1 MNKKYFSVL
10 LMGAMT
16 VATVGTVTSCKDY
29 DDDISNL
36 QEQIDKLSETIKNIQ
51 TQINNGAILT
61 SVTPTENGMTIT
73 LNQNGQTKNY
83 TISNGKDGQNGKS
96 WKIGDNGNWW
106 YDEGNGYVDSKL
118 PARGEK
124 GDKGDKGDNGK
135 DGIDGTNGTDGKD
148 GKDGVDG
155 TNGENGKYYVPN
167 PETGCFDIYQDGKK
181 LESTNIP
188 YTATAENAITATW
201 EKGVLTLVGVKDAVD
216 GKIVLNLNSVLRAM
230 VFNPSHY
237 VDGVEAIDL
246 ATYTYQPLGVKKV
259 DADGDFATDAPFNAL
274 LADGVTVESPLYF
287 APDMKASYFLN
298 PSNAD
303 VTEEAKDYKFLM
315 SSAKYTDFTR
325 AAATSIFTVKKV
337 ENKDG
342 KLNVTAKYD
351 GEAIKQLEYTWT
363 EDREMTLVALQ
374 YTKDDATVTSD
385 FATLT
390 TSDYSNVHILSAK
403 SAYTDSRAW
412 LFRNA
417 TKTIYKHFDS
427 QNPANNVVQ
436 TSSTEDGVTPV
447 AEVKY
452 DNDKGIDLRS
462 LIRTSWTVK
471 YNPVTVE
478 TTNATEEK
486 VKEAGFKY
494 SFELVGYHTGVNLT
508 SQSAHAAIAADG
520 YTLRPQAVDD
530 NGKQQAYGAAQTRA
544 IIGREP
550 LVRVILND
558 TVHNKIAA
566 VAYMKIKIAENVTTA
581 DPTLITKDFADN
593 TAFTLNCDDANPALN
608 KKVTWYEIE
617 NKILADNEVNMSKVE
632 FEDTYQLDGPATDL
646 TQFDKNTINANA
658 ISPKIGKV
666 IVTTADVNG
675 TMTQVLQWTMSGN
688 EAYTHF
694 NTADATGKK
703 PTSIST
709 YVRYTLKSGKT
720 APNKYIYVKF
730 TWTPSAININPVANF
745 GNQNKIQKAW
755 YAANN
760 LTAGSGYDEIHGNVE
775 QMGKPTSNDEFKF
788 DIKNNLLGNKITVD
802 QMAAPYDKL
811 NSTVAANAQFTFVTD
826 TDNGF
831 YASADGL
838 TLYGDRDETY
848 KIATMTSDGIVTLS
862 KDAKTLEKL
871 NRWSP
876 KNIDKVLTARVAVKS
891 SLCWGAGIKI
901 NNSAFNV
908 KFIRPISVE
917 SATAEFTD
925 AVATTSK
932 VNLTFK
938 NWNGYDFTDPNRAF
952 ASTDYF
958 NYYKVSGIELNIGN
972 ATTDLNGVEKKLS
985 EVTSKIEL
993 TYTAPA
999 LSADGYIVANQY
1011 GKLTYNNNGLT
1022 VGTFHITIPAKIT
1035 YEWGVLNT
1043 EVVVTVK
1050 ESQVARTVR
1059 K

>member
-51 TQINNGAILT
+51 TQIDNGAILT

-106 YDEGNGYVDSKL
+106 YDEGNGYVDSKF
-118 PARGEK
+118 PARGE
-124 GDKGDKGDNGK
+124 NGK
-135 DGIDGTNGTDGKD
+135 DGEN
-148 GKDGVDG
+148 G
-155 TNGENGKYYVPN
+155 TNGENGAAGENGKNGKYYVPN
-167 PETGCFDIYQDGKK
+167 PETGCFDIYQDGTKV
-181 LESTNIP
+181 ESTNIP

-259 DADGDFATDAPFNAL
+259 DADGEFATDAPFPAL

-351 GEAIKQLEYTWT
+351 GEAIKQLEQTRT

-403 SAYTDSRAW
+403 SAFTDWQAW
-412 LFRNA
+412 LF
-417 TKTIYKHFDS
+417 TD
-427 QNPANNVVQ
+427 ANTAI
-436 TSSTEDGVTPV
+436 TSDKSTRDYVTPV

-494 SFELVGYHTGVNLT
+494 SFELVGYHAGANLT

-581 DPTLITKDFADN
+581 DPTQITKDFADN

-617 NKILADNEVNMSKVE
+617 NKILADNEVNMSKIE
-632 FEDTYQLDGPATDL
+632 FEDTYQLDGSATDL

-709 YVRYTLKSGKT
+709 YVRYTLKPGKT

-745 GNQNKIQKAW
+745 GNVNKIQQSW
-755 YAANN
+755 YGANN
-760 LTAGSGYDEIHGNVE
+760 LTAGTGYDEIHGNVE

-788 DIKNNLLGNKITVD
+788 DIKNTLLGNKITVD
-802 QMAAPYDKL
+802 KMAAPYDKL
-811 NSTVAANAQFTFVTD
+811 NNTVAANAQFTFVTD
-826 TDNGF
+826 TNNGF

-838 TLYGDRDETY
+838 TLYGDRDESY
-848 KIATMTSDGIVTLS
+848 VIATMTSDGIVTLS
-862 KDAKTLEKL
+862 KDATTLEKL

-891 SLCWGAGIKI
+891 NLCWGAGIKI
-901 NNSAFNV
+901 NNSEFNV
-908 KFIRPISVE
+908 KFIRPISVDG
-917 SATAEFTD
+917 ATAEFTD
-925 AVATTSK
+925 AVATTADVK
-932 VNLTFK
+932 LTFK
-938 NWNGYDFTDPNRAF
+938 NWNGFDFTDPNRAF

-958 NYYKVSGIELNIGN
+958 AYYKVSKIELNTDN
-972 ATTDLNGVEKKLS
+972 ATTDLNGNPKDKLKD
-985 EVTSKIEL
+985 VTSLIEL
-993 TYTAPA
+993 KYIAPTENP
-999 LSADGYIVANQY
+999 IQANKY
-1011 GKLTYNNNGLT
+1011 GTLTYNNNGLT

>member
-36 QEQIDKLSETIKNIQ
+36 QEQIDKLSQTIKNIQ
-51 TQINNGAILT
+51 TQIDNGAILT

-73 LNQNGQTKNY
+73 LNQNGQSKSY

-106 YDEGNGYVDSKL
+106 YDEGNGYVDSKF
-118 PARGEK
+118 PARGE
-124 GDKGDKGDNGK
+124 NGK
-135 DGIDGTNGTDGKD
+135 DGEN
-148 GKDGVDG
+148 G
-155 TNGENGKYYVPN
+155 TNGENGAAGENGKNGKYYVPN

-181 LESTNIP
+181 LESTNIA

-201 EKGVLTLVGVKDAVD
+201 EKGVLTLVGVKDATD

-246 ATYTYQPLGVKKV
+246 ATYLYQPLGVKKV
-259 DADGDFATDAPFNAL
+259 NADDDFLADAPFNAL

-303 VTEEAKDYKFLM
+303 VTEDANDYKFLM
-315 SSAKYTDFTR
+315 SSATYTDFTR
-325 AAATSIFTVKKV
+325 AAATPIFTVKKV

-342 KLNVTAKYD
+342 KLNVSAKYD
-351 GEAIKQLEYTWT
+351 GEAIKQLERTWT
-363 EDREMTLVALQ
+363 TDREMTLVALQ

-417 TKTIYKHFDS
+417 TRTIYSD
-427 QNPANNVVQ
+427 PATKAVQ

-462 LIRTSWTVK
+462 LIRTSWNVN
-471 YNPVTVE
+471 YSPVTVE

-494 SFELVGYHTGVNLT
+494 SFELVGYHTGDNLT

-581 DPTLITKDFADN
+581 DPTAITKDFADN

-617 NKILADNEVNMSKVE
+617 NKILADAQVNMSKVE
-632 FEDTYQLDGPATDL
+632 FEDTYELDGPANDL
-646 TQFDKNTINANA
+646 TQFDKNTLGANA

-688 EAYTHF
+688 EAYSRYT
-694 NTADATGKK
+694 TADAAGNK

-745 GNQNKIQKAW
+745 GNVNKIKQSW
-755 YAANN
+755 YATNS
-760 LTAGSGYDEIHGNVE
+760 LTAGTGYDEIHGNVE
-775 QMGKPTSNDEFKF
+775 QMGKATSDDEFKF
-788 DIKNNLLGNKITVD
+788 DIKNSLVGNKITVD
-802 QMAAPYDKL
+802 DMAAPYDKL
-811 NSTVAANAQFTFVTD
+811 NSTVAANAQFTFVD
-826 TDNGF
+826 GNGF

-838 TLYGDRDETY
+838 TLYGDRAKTF
-848 KIATMTSDGIVTLS
+848 KIATLTADGVVEMS
-862 KDAKTLEKL
+862 KDAKALELL
-871 NRWSP
+871 NAYSP
-876 KNIDKVLTARVAVKS
+876 KEIANVLTARVAVKS

-901 NNSAFNV
+901 NNSEFNV

-938 NWNGYDFTDPNRAF
+938 NWNGFNFTDPNRAF

-958 NYYKVSGIELNIGN
+958 AYYKVSKIELDTDN
-972 ATTDLNGVEKKLS
+972 AKTDLNGNSNDLLKN
-985 EVTSKIEL
+985 VTSLIEL
-993 TYTAPA
+993 KYIAPTENP
-999 LSADGYIVANQY
+999 IQANKY
-1011 GKLTYNNNGLT
+1011 GTLTYNNNGLT

>member
-36 QEQIDKLSETIKNIQ
+36 QEQIDKLSQTIKNIQ
-51 TQINNGAILT
+51 TQIDNGAILT

-73 LNQNGQTKNY
+73 LNQNGQSKSY

-118 PARGEK
+118 PARGE
-124 GDKGDKGDNGK
+124 NGK
-135 DGIDGTNGTDGKD
+135 DGKD

-155 TNGENGKYYVPN
+155 AAGENGKNGKYYVPN

-188 YTATAENAITATW
+188 YTATAANAITATW
-201 EKGVLTLVGVKDAVD
+201 EKGVLTLVGVKDATD

-246 ATYTYQPLGVKKV
+246 ATYKYQPLGVKKV
-259 DADGDFATDAPFNAL
+259 NADDDFLADAPFPAL

-303 VTEEAKDYKFLM
+303 VTEDANDYKFLM

-325 AAATSIFTVKKV
+325 AAATSIFTMKKV

-351 GEAIKQLEYTWT
+351 GEAIKQLAYEGWGGVNQGET
-363 EDREMTLVALQ
+363 REMTLVALQ
-374 YTKDDATVTSD
+374 YTKDDAVVTSD

-417 TKTIYKHFDS
+417 TKTIYSHFDS

-462 LIRTSWTVK
+462 LIRTSWNVN
-471 YNPVTVE
+471 YSPVTVE

-494 SFELVGYHTGVNLT
+494 SFELVGYHTGANLT

-566 VAYMKIKIAENVTTA
+566 VAYMKIKIAENVTTV
-581 DPTLITKDFADN
+581 DPTAITKDFADN

-646 TQFDKNTINANA
+646 TQFDKNTLGANA

-688 EAYTHF
+688 EAYSRYT
-694 NTADATGKK
+694 TADAAGNK

-745 GNQNKIQKAW
+745 GDQNKIKMSW
-755 YAANN
+755 YAKNN
-760 LTAGSGYDEIHGNVE
+760 LTAGTGYDEIHGNVE
-775 QMGKPTSNDEFKF
+775 QMGKTTSNDEFKF
-788 DIKNNLLGNKITVD
+788 DIKNSLVGNKITVD
-802 QMAAPYDKL
+802 DMAAPYDKL
-811 NSTVAANAQFTFVTD
+811 NSTVAANAQFTFVTG
-826 TDNGF
+826 NGF

-838 TLYGDRDETY
+838 TLYGNQAKTFV
-848 KIATMTSDGIVTLS
+848 IATMTADGIVELA
-862 KDAKTLEKL
+862 KDAETLVLL
-871 NRWSP
+871 NANSP
-876 KNIDKVLTARVAVKS
+876 KELANVLTARVAVKS

-901 NNSAFNV
+901 NNSEFDV

-925 AVATTSK
+925 AVATTADVK
-932 VNLTFK
+932 LTFK
-938 NWNGYDFTDPNRAF
+938 NWNGFNFTDPNRAF

-958 NYYKVSGIELNIGN
+958 DYYKVSKIELDTDK
-972 ATTDLNGVEKKLS
+972 ATTDLNGGKQELKK
-985 EVTSKIEL
+985 VTSLIEL
-993 TYTAPA
+993 KYTAPTENP
-999 LSADGYIVANQY
+999 IQANKY
-1011 GKLTYNNNGLT
+1011 GTLTYNNNGLT

-1035 YEWGVLNT
+1035 YEWGVLKAD
-1043 EVVVTVK
+1043 VVVTVK

>member
-73 LNQNGQTKNY
+73 LNQNGQPKTY

-155 TNGENGKYYVPN
+155 TNGKNGKYYVPN
-167 PETGCFDIYQDGKK
+167 PETGCFDIYQDGTKV
-181 LESTNIP
+181 ESTNIP

-246 ATYTYQPLGVKKV
+246 ATYKYQPLGVKKFN
-259 DADGDFATDAPFNAL
+259 ADDDFLADAPFYAL

-342 KLNVTAKYD
+342 KLNVSAKYD
-351 GEAIKQLEYTWT
+351 GEAIKQLERTWT
-363 EDREMTLVALQ
+363 KDREMTLVALQ

-417 TKTIYKHFDS
+417 TSTIYSD
-427 QNPANNVVQ
+427 PATKAVQ
-436 TSSTEDGVTPV
+436 TSSTEGSVTPV

-462 LIRTSWTVK
+462 LIRTSWFVK
-471 YNPVTVE
+471 GHGYTTVE
-478 TTNATEEK
+478 TENATEEK

-581 DPTLITKDFADN
+581 DPTQITKDFADN

-617 NKILADNEVNMSKVE
+617 NKILADNEVNMSKLE
-632 FEDTYQLDGPATDL
+632 FEDTYELDGPATDL

-730 TWTPSAININPVANF
+730 TWTPSSINITPVANF
-745 GNQNKIQKAW
+745 GDQNKIKMSW
-755 YAANN
+755 YAKNN
-760 LTAGSGYDEIHGNVE
+760 LTAGTGYDEIHGNVE

-788 DIKNNLLGNKITVD
+788 DIKNSLVGNKITVD
-802 QMAAPYDKL
+802 DMAAPYDKL
-811 NSTVAANAQFTFVTD
+811 NSTVAANAQFTFVTG
-826 TDNGF
+826 NGF

-838 TLYGDRDETY
+838 TLYGNQAKTFV
-848 KIATMTSDGIVTLS
+848 IATMTADGIVELA
-862 KDAKTLEKL
+862 KDAETLVLL
-871 NRWSP
+871 NANSP
-876 KNIDKVLTARVAVKS
+876 KELANVLTARVAVKS

-901 NNSAFNV
+901 NNSEFDV

-925 AVATTSK
+925 AVATTADVK
-932 VNLTFK
+932 LTFK
-938 NWNGYDFTDPNRAF
+938 NWNGFDFTDPNRAF

-958 NYYKVSGIELNIGN
+958 DYYKVSKIELDTDK
-972 ATTDLNGVEKKLS
+972 ATTDLNGGKQELKK
-985 EVTSKIEL
+985 VTSLIEL
-993 TYTAPA
+993 KYTAPTENP
-999 LSADGYIVANQY
+999 IQANKY
-1011 GKLTYNNNGLT
+1011 GTLTYNNNGLT

>member
-51 TQINNGAILT
+51 TQIDNGAILT

-73 LNQNGQTKNY
+73 LNQNGQPKTY

-106 YDEGNGYVDSKL
+106 YDEGNGYVDSKF
-118 PARGEK
+118 PARGE
-124 GDKGDKGDNGK
+124 NGK
-135 DGIDGTNGTDGKD
+135 DGEN
-148 GKDGVDG
+148 G
-155 TNGENGKYYVPN
+155 TNGENGAAGENGKNGKYYVPN

-181 LESTNIP
+181 LESTNIA
-188 YTATAENAITATW
+188 YTATAANAITATW
-201 EKGVLTLVGVKDAVD
+201 EKGVLTLVGVKDATD

-246 ATYTYQPLGVKKV
+246 ATYEYQPLGVKKV
-259 DADGDFATDAPFNAL
+259 DADGEFATDAPFDAL
-274 LADGVTVESPLYF
+274 LADGVTVEPKMYF

-303 VTEEAKDYKFLM
+303 VTEDAKDYKFLM
-315 SSAKYTDFTR
+315 SSATYTDFTR
-325 AAATSIFTVKKV
+325 AAANNIFTMKKV

-351 GEAIKQLEYTWT
+351 GEAIKQLKRTMT
-363 EDREMTLVALQ
+363 RDREMTLVALQ

-385 FATLT
+385 FATLS
-390 TSDYSNVHILSAK
+390 TSDYADVHILSAK
-403 SAYTDSRAW
+403 SAHTDWQAW
-412 LFRNA
+412 LYTNA
-417 TKTIYKHFDS
+417 GWAI
-427 QNPANNVVQ
+427 
-436 TSSTEDGVTPV
+436 TSDKSTWDNVTPV

-462 LIRTSWTVK
+462 LIRTSWWT
-471 YNPVTVE
+471 NSTGFTTVE

-486 VKEAGFKY
+486 VKEVGFKY
-494 SFELVGYHTGVNLT
+494 SFELVGYHTGANAT

-530 NGKQQAYGAAQTRA
+530 NGKQQAYGVGAQTRA

-581 DPTLITKDFADN
+581 DPTAITVPFSDN
-593 TAFTLNCDDANPALN
+593 TAFTLNCDDTNPALN

-617 NKILADNEVNMSKVE
+617 NKILAEPQVNMSKTE
-632 FEDTYQLDGPATDL
+632 FESKYELDGPANDL
-646 TQFDKNTINANA
+646 TQFDKNTLGANVV
-658 ISPKIGKV
+658 SPKICKV
-666 IVTTADVNG
+666 AVTTADVNG
-675 TMTQVLQWTMSGN
+675 TMTQVLKCTMTGN
-688 EAYTHF
+688 EAYTYF

-703 PTSIST
+703 PTSYT
-709 YVRYTLKSGKT
+709 TWVRYTLKSGET
-720 APNKYIYVKF
+720 APNKYIYVQF
-730 TWTPSAININPVANF
+730 TWTPSSINITPVANF
-745 GNQNKIQKAW
+745 GDQNKIQQAW
-755 YAANN
+755 YAENN
-760 LTAGSGYDEIHGNVE
+760 LTAGSGYKEIHGNVE
-775 QMGKPTSNDEFKF
+775 QMGKSTSNDEFKF
-788 DIKNNLLGNKITVD
+788 DIKNTLLGNKITVD
-802 QMAAPYDKL
+802 KMAAPYDVL
-811 NSTVAANAQFTFVTD
+811 NNTVAANAQFTFVD
-826 TDNGF
+826 GNGF

-838 TLYGDRDETY
+838 TLYGNQAKTFV
-848 KIATMTSDGIVTLS
+848 IATMTADGIVELA
-862 KDAKTLEKL
+862 KDAKTLELL
-871 NRWSP
+871 NAYSP
-876 KNIDKVLTARVAVKS
+876 KEIANVLTARVAVKS
-891 SLCWGAGIKI
+891 SLCWGAGIEIK
-901 NNSAFNV
+901 NSAFNV

-938 NWNGYDFTDPNRAF
+938 NWNGYNFTDPNRAF

-958 NYYKVSGIELNIGN
+958 AYYKVS
-972 ATTDLNGVEKKLS
+972 
-985 EVTSKIEL
+985 KIEL
-993 TYTAPA
+993 DTDNAKTDMNGNPNDLLKNVTSQIELKYIAPTENP
-999 LSADGYIVANQY
+999 IQANKY
-1011 GKLTYNNNGLT
+1011 GTLTYNNNGT
-1022 VGTFHITIPAKIT
+1022 TIGNFHITIPAKIT

-1043 EVVVTVK
+1043 KVVVTVK

>member
-29 DDDISNL
+29 DDDISSL
-36 QEQIDKLSETIKNIQ
+36 QEQIDKLSQTIKNIQ
-51 TQINNGAILT
+51 TQIDNGAILT

-73 LNQNGQTKNY
+73 LNQNGQPKTY

-106 YDEGNGYVDSKL
+106 YDEGNGYVDSKF
-118 PARGEK
+118 PARGE
-124 GDKGDKGDNGK
+124 NGK
-135 DGIDGTNGTDGKD
+135 DGEN
-148 GKDGVDG
+148 G
-155 TNGENGKYYVPN
+155 TNGENGAAGENGKNGKYYVPN

-181 LESTNIP
+181 LESTNIA
-188 YTATAENAITATW
+188 YTATAANAITATW
-201 EKGVLTLVGVKDAVD
+201 EKGVLTLVGVKDATD

-246 ATYTYQPLGVKKV
+246 ATYEYQPLGVKKV
-259 DADGDFATDAPFNAL
+259 DADGDFATDAPFDAL
-274 LADGVTVESPLYF
+274 LADGVTVEPRMYF

-303 VTEEAKDYKFLM
+303 VTEDAKDYKFLM
-315 SSAKYTDFTR
+315 SSATYTDFTR
-325 AAATSIFTVKKV
+325 AAANNIFTMKKV

-351 GEAIKQLEYTWT
+351 GEAIKQLKRTMT
-363 EDREMTLVALQ
+363 RDREMTLVALQ
-374 YTKDDATVTSD
+374 YSKDDATVTSD
-385 FATLT
+385 FATLS
-390 TSDYSNVHILSAK
+390 TSDYADVHILSAK
-403 SAYTDSRAW
+403 SAHTDWQAW
-412 LFRNA
+412 LYTNA
-417 TKTIYKHFDS
+417 GWAI
-427 QNPANNVVQ
+427 
-436 TSSTEDGVTPV
+436 TSDKSTWDNVTPV

-462 LIRTSWTVK
+462 LIRTSWWTNSTG
-471 YNPVTVE
+471 YTTVE

-494 SFELVGYHTGVNLT
+494 SFELVGYHTGANAT

-530 NGKQQAYGAAQTRA
+530 NGKQQAYGVGDQTRA

-581 DPTLITKDFADN
+581 DPTAITVPFSDN
-593 TAFTLNCDDANPALN
+593 TAFTLNCDDTNPALN

-617 NKILADNEVNMSKVE
+617 NKILAEPQVNMSKTE
-632 FEDTYQLDGPATDL
+632 FESKYELDGPANDL
-646 TQFDKNTINANA
+646 TQFDKNTLGANVV
-658 ISPKIGKV
+658 SPKICKV
-666 IVTTADVNG
+666 AVTTADVNG
-675 TMTQVLQWTMSGN
+675 TMTQVLKCTMTGN
-688 EAYTHF
+688 EAYTYF

-703 PTSIST
+703 PTSYT
-709 YVRYTLKSGKT
+709 TWVRYTLKSGET
-720 APNKYIYVKF
+720 APNKYIYVQF
-730 TWTPSAININPVANF
+730 TWTPSSINITPVANF
-745 GNQNKIQKAW
+745 GDQNKIQQAW
-755 YAANN
+755 YAENN
-760 LTAGSGYDEIHGNVE
+760 LTAGSGYKEIHGNVE
-775 QMGKPTSNDEFKF
+775 QMGKSTSNDEFKF
-788 DIKNNLLGNKITVD
+788 DIKNTLLGNKITVD
-802 QMAAPYDKL
+802 KMAAPYDVL
-811 NSTVAANAQFTFVTD
+811 NNTVAANAQFTFVD
-826 TDNGF
+826 GNGF

-838 TLYGDRDETY
+838 TLYGNQAKTFV
-848 KIATMTSDGIVTLS
+848 IATMTADGIVELA
-862 KDAKTLEKL
+862 KDAKTLELL
-871 NRWSP
+871 NAYSP
-876 KNIDKVLTARVAVKS
+876 KEIANVLTARVAVKS
-891 SLCWGAGIKI
+891 SLCWGAGIEIK
-901 NNSAFNV
+901 NSAFNV

-938 NWNGYDFTDPNRAF
+938 NWNGYNFTDPNRAF

-958 NYYKVSGIELNIGN
+958 AYYKVS
-972 ATTDLNGVEKKLS
+972 
-985 EVTSKIEL
+985 KIEL
-993 TYTAPA
+993 DTDNAKTDMNGNPNDLLKNVTSQIELKYIAPTENP
-999 LSADGYIVANQY
+999 IQANKY
-1011 GKLTYNNNGLT
+1011 GTLTYNNNGT
-1022 VGTFHITIPAKIT
+1022 TIGNFHITIPAKIT

-1043 EVVVTVK
+1043 KVVVTVK

>member
-36 QEQIDKLSETIKNIQ
+36 QERIDKLSEAIKNIQ
-51 TQINNGAILT
+51 TQIDNGAILT

-73 LNQNGQTKNY
+73 LNQNGQPKTY

-106 YDEGNGYVDSKL
+106 YDEGNGYVDSKF
-118 PARGEK
+118 PARGE
-124 GDKGDKGDNGK
+124 NGK
-135 DGIDGTNGTDGKD
+135 NGEN
-148 GKDGVDG
+148 G
-155 TNGENGKYYVPN
+155 TNGENGKNGQYYVPN

-181 LESTNIP
+181 VESTNIA
-188 YTATAENAITATW
+188 YTATAANAITATW
-201 EKGVLTLVGVKDAVD
+201 EKGVLTLVGVKDATD

-246 ATYTYQPLGVKKV
+246 ATYEYQPLGVKKV
-259 DADGDFATDAPFNAL
+259 DADGEFATDAPFDAL
-274 LADGVTVESPLYF
+274 LADGVTVEPRMYF

-303 VTEEAKDYKFLM
+303 VTEDAKDYKFLM
-315 SSAKYTDFTR
+315 SSATYTDFTR
-325 AAATSIFTVKKV
+325 AAANNIFTMKKV

-351 GEAIKQLEYTWT
+351 GEAIKQLKRTMT
-363 EDREMTLVALQ
+363 RDREMTLVALQ
-374 YTKDDATVTSD
+374 YSKDDAVVTSD
-385 FATLT
+385 FATLS
-390 TSDYSNVHILSAK
+390 TSDYDDVHILSAK
-403 SAYTDSRAW
+403 SAHTDWQAW
-412 LFRNA
+412 LYTTA
-417 TKTIYKHFDS
+417 SWAISMDK
-427 QNPANNVVQ
+427 
-436 TSSTEDGVTPV
+436 STRDNVTPV

-462 LIRTSWTVK
+462 LIRTSWFVNGHGYT
-471 YNPVTVE
+471 TVE
-478 TTNATEEK
+478 TENATEEK

-494 SFELVGYHTGVNLT
+494 SFELVGYHTGANAT

-530 NGKQQAYGAAQTRA
+530 NGKQQAYGAGAQTRA

-581 DPTLITKDFADN
+581 DPTAITVPFSDN

-617 NKILADNEVNMSKVE
+617 NKILADKEVNMSKTE
-632 FEDTYQLDGPATDL
+632 FEDTYELDGPANDL
-646 TQFDKNTINANA
+646 TQFDKNTLGANVV
-658 ISPKIGKV
+658 SPKIGKV
-666 IVTTADVNG
+666 AVTTADVNG
-675 TMTQVLQWTMSGN
+675 TMTQVLKWTMTGN
-688 EAYTHF
+688 EAYTYF

-703 PTSIST
+703 PTSYT
-709 YVRYTLKSGKT
+709 TWVRYTLKSGKT
-720 APNKYIYVKF
+720 APNKYIYVQF
-730 TWTPSAININPVANF
+730 TWTPSSINITPVANF
-745 GNQNKIQKAW
+745 GDQNKIQQAW
-755 YAANN
+755 YAENN
-760 LTAGSGYDEIHGNVE
+760 LTAGSGYKEIHGNVE
-775 QMGKPTSNDEFKF
+775 QMGKATSNDEFKF
-788 DIKNNLLGNKITVD
+788 DIKNTLLGNKITVD
-802 QMAAPYDKL
+802 KMAAPYDVL
-811 NSTVAANAQFTFVTD
+811 NNTVAANAQFTFVD
-826 TDNGF
+826 GNGF

-838 TLYGDRDETY
+838 TLYGNQAKTFV
-848 KIATMTSDGIVTLS
+848 IATMTADGIVELA
-862 KDAKTLEKL
+862 KDAKTLELL
-871 NRWSP
+871 NAYSP
-876 KNIDKVLTARVAVKS
+876 KEIANVLTARVAVKS
-891 SLCWGAGIKI
+891 SLCWGAGIEIK
-901 NNSAFNV
+901 NSAFNV

-938 NWNGYDFTDPNRAF
+938 NWNGYNFTDPNRAF

-958 NYYKVSGIELNIGN
+958 AYYKVS
-972 ATTDLNGVEKKLS
+972 
-985 EVTSKIEL
+985 KIEL
-993 TYTAPA
+993 DTDNAKTDMNGNPNDLLKNVTSQIELKYIAPTENP
-999 LSADGYIVANQY
+999 IQANKY
-1011 GKLTYNNNGLT
+1011 GTLTYNNNGT
-1022 VGTFHITIPAKIT
+1022 TIGNFHITIPAKIT

-1043 EVVVTVK
+1043 KVVVTVK

>member
-51 TQINNGAILT
+51 TQIDNGAILT

-106 YDEGNGYVDSKL
+106 YDEGNGYVDSKF
-118 PARGEK
+118 PARGE
-124 GDKGDKGDNGK
+124 NGK
-135 DGIDGTNGTDGKD
+135 DGEN
-148 GKDGVDG
+148 G
-155 TNGENGKYYVPN
+155 TNGENGNNGENGKNGKYYVPN
-167 PETGCFDIYQDGKK
+167 PETGCFDIYQDGTKV
-181 LESTNIP
+181 ESTNIA

-259 DADGDFATDAPFNAL
+259 DADGEFATDAPFPAL

-351 GEAIKQLEYTWT
+351 GEAIKQLEQTRT

-403 SAYTDSRAW
+403 SAFTDWQAW
-412 LFRNA
+412 LF
-417 TKTIYKHFDS
+417 TD
-427 QNPANNVVQ
+427 ANTAI
-436 TSSTEDGVTPV
+436 TSDKSTRDYVTPV

-494 SFELVGYHTGVNLT
+494 SFELVGYHAGANLT

-581 DPTLITKDFADN
+581 DPTQITKDFADN

-632 FEDTYQLDGPATDL
+632 FEDTYQLDGPANDL

-745 GNQNKIQKAW
+745 GNVNKIQQSW
-755 YAANN
+755 YGANN
-760 LTAGSGYDEIHGNVE
+760 LTAGTGYDEIHGNVE

-788 DIKNNLLGNKITVD
+788 DIKNTLLGNKITVD
-802 QMAAPYDKL
+802 KMAAPYDKL
-811 NSTVAANAQFTFVTD
+811 NNTVAANAQFTFVTD
-826 TDNGF
+826 TNNGF

-838 TLYGDRDETY
+838 TLYGDRDESY
-848 KIATMTSDGIVTLS
+848 VIATMTTDGIVTLS
-862 KDAKTLEKL
+862 KDAETLAKL
-871 NRWSP
+871 NKWSP

-891 SLCWGAGIKI
+891 NLCWGAGIKI
-901 NNSAFNV
+901 NNSEFDV

-925 AVATTSK
+925 AVATTADVK
-932 VNLTFK
+932 LTFK
-938 NWNGYDFTDPNRAF
+938 NWNGFDFTDPNRAF
-952 ASTDYF
+952 PSTDYF
-958 NYYKVSGIELNIGN
+958 AYYKVSKIELNTTD
-972 ATTDLNGVEKKLS
+972 ATTDLNGNPKDKLKD
-985 EVTSKIEL
+985 VTSLIEL
-993 TYTAPA
+993 KYIAPTENP
-999 LSADGYIVANQY
+999 IQANKY
-1011 GKLTYNNNGLT
+1011 GTLTYNNNGLT

-1035 YEWGVLNT
+1035 YEWGVLDAK
-1043 EVVVTVK
+1043 VVVTVK

>member
-51 TQINNGAILT
+51 TQIDNGAILT

-118 PARGEK
+118 PARGE
-124 GDKGDKGDNGK
+124 NGK
-135 DGIDGTNGTDGKD
+135 DGEN
-148 GKDGVDG
+148 G
-155 TNGENGKYYVPN
+155 TNGENGAAGENGKNGKYYVPN

-188 YTATAENAITATW
+188 YTATAANAITATW

-259 DADGDFATDAPFNAL
+259 DADGDFLADAPFNAL

-303 VTEEAKDYKFLM
+303 VTEDANDYKFLL
-315 SSAKYTDFTR
+315 SSATYKDTR
-325 AAATSIFTVKKV
+325 AAANIFAVKKV

-342 KLNVTAKYD
+342 KLNVSAKYD
-351 GEAIKQLEYTWT
+351 GEAIKQLTST
-363 EDREMTLVALQ
+363 NRDMALVALQ

-412 LFRNA
+412 LFTSATRTIYSDPA
-417 TKTIYKHFDS
+417 TK
-427 QNPANNVVQ
+427 AVQ

-462 LIRTSWTVK
+462 LIRTSWNVN
-471 YNPVTVE
+471 YSPVTVE

-581 DPTLITKDFADN
+581 DPTQITKDFADN

-617 NKILADNEVNMSKVE
+617 NKILADNEVNMSKIE
-632 FEDTYQLDGPATDL
+632 FEDTYELDGPATDL

-709 YVRYTLKSGKT
+709 YVRYTLKPGKT

-745 GNQNKIQKAW
+745 GNVNKIQQSW

-760 LTAGSGYDEIHGNVE
+760 LTAGTGYDEIHGNVE

-788 DIKNNLLGNKITVD
+788 DIKNSLVGNKITVD
-802 QMAAPYDKL
+802 KMAAPYDKL
-811 NSTVAANAQFTFVTD
+811 NSTVAANAKFTFVD
-826 TDNGF
+826 GHDF

-838 TLYGDRDETY
+838 TLYGDKAKTF
-848 KIATMTSDGIVTLS
+848 KIATLTADGVVEMS
-862 KDAKTLEKL
+862 KDAKALVLL
-871 NRWSP
+871 NAYSP
-876 KNIDKVLTARVAVKS
+876 KELANVLTARVAVKS

-901 NNSAFNV
+901 NNNEFDV

-938 NWNGYDFTDPNRAF
+938 NWNGFDFTDPNRAF
-952 ASTDYF
+952 PSTDYF
-958 NYYKVSGIELNIGN
+958 AYYKVSKIELDTDK
-972 ATTDLNGVEKKLS
+972 ATTDLNGNSNDLLKK
-985 EVTSKIEL
+985 VTSLIEL
-993 TYTAPA
+993 KYTAPTENP
-999 LSADGYIVANQY
+999 IQANKY
-1011 GKLTYNNNGLT
+1011 GTLTYNNNGLT

>member
-36 QEQIDKLSETIKNIQ
+36 QEQIDKLSQTIKNIQ
-51 TQINNGAILT
+51 TQIDNGAILT

-73 LNQNGQTKNY
+73 LNQNGQSKSY

-106 YDEGNGYVDSKL
+106 YDEGNGYVDSKF
-118 PARGEK
+118 PARGE
-124 GDKGDKGDNGK
+124 NGK
-135 DGIDGTNGTDGKD
+135 DGEN
-148 GKDGVDG
+148 G
-155 TNGENGKYYVPN
+155 TNGENGAAGENGKNGKYYVPN
-167 PETGCFDIYQDGKK
+167 PETGCFDIYQDDKK
-181 LESTNIP
+181 VESTNIP
-188 YTATAENAITATW
+188 YTATAANAITATW
-201 EKGVLTLVGVKDAVD
+201 EKGVLTLVGVKDATD

-246 ATYTYQPLGVKKV
+246 ATYLYQPLGVKKV
-259 DADGDFATDAPFNAL
+259 NADDDFLADAPFNAL

-303 VTEEAKDYKFLM
+303 VTEDANDYKFLM
-315 SSAKYTDFTR
+315 SSATYTDFTR
-325 AAATSIFTVKKV
+325 AAATPIFTVKKV

-342 KLNVTAKYD
+342 KLNVSAKYD
-351 GEAIKQLEYTWT
+351 GEAIKQLAYEGWGGVNQGET
-363 EDREMTLVALQ
+363 REMTLVALQ
-374 YTKDDATVTSD
+374 YTKDDAVVTSD

-390 TSDYSNVHILSAK
+390 TSDYSNVHILSSK

-417 TKTIYKHFDS
+417 TKTIYSDPDTK
-427 QNPANNVVQ
+427 AVQ

-462 LIRTSWTVK
+462 LIRTSWNVN
-471 YNPVTVE
+471 YSPVTVE

-494 SFELVGYHTGVNLT
+494 SFELVGYHTGDNKT

-530 NGKQQAYGAAQTRA
+530 NGKQQAYGVGAQTRA

-581 DPTLITKDFADN
+581 DPTAITKDFADN

-617 NKILADNEVNMSKVE
+617 NKILADAQVNMSKVE
-632 FEDTYQLDGPATDL
+632 FEDTYELDGPATDL
-646 TQFDKNTINANA
+646 TQFDKNTLGANA

-688 EAYTHF
+688 EAYSRYT
-694 NTADATGKK
+694 TADAAGNK

-745 GNQNKIQKAW
+745 GNVNKIKQSW
-755 YAANN
+755 YATNS
-760 LTAGSGYDEIHGNVE
+760 LTAGTGYDEIHGNVE
-775 QMGKPTSNDEFKF
+775 QMGKATSDDEFKF
-788 DIKNNLLGNKITVD
+788 DIKNSLVGNKITVD
-802 QMAAPYDKL
+802 DMAAPYDKL
-811 NSTVAANAQFTFVTD
+811 NSTVAANAQFTFVD
-826 TDNGF
+826 GNGF

-838 TLYGDRDETY
+838 TLYGDRAKTF
-848 KIATMTSDGIVTLS
+848 KIATLTADGVVEMS
-862 KDAKTLEKL
+862 KDAKALELL
-871 NRWSP
+871 NAYSP
-876 KNIDKVLTARVAVKS
+876 KEIANVLTARVAVKS

-901 NNSAFNV
+901 NNSEFNV

-938 NWNGYDFTDPNRAF
+938 NWNGFNFTDPNRAF

-958 NYYKVSGIELNIGN
+958 AYYKVSKIELDTDN
-972 ATTDLNGVEKKLS
+972 AKTDLNGNSNDLLKN
-985 EVTSKIEL
+985 VTSLIEL
-993 TYTAPA
+993 KYTAPTENP
-999 LSADGYIVANQY
+999 IQANKY
-1011 GKLTYNNNGLT
+1011 GTLTYNNNGLT

-1035 YEWGVLNT
+1035 YEWGVLKT

>member
-73 LNQNGQTKNY
+73 LNQNGQPKTY

-155 TNGENGKYYVPN
+155 TNGKNGKYYVPN
-167 PETGCFDIYQDGKK
+167 PETGCFDIYQDGTKV
-181 LESTNIP
+181 ESTNIP

-246 ATYTYQPLGVKKV
+246 ATYKYQPLGVKKV
-259 DADGDFATDAPFNAL
+259 NADDDFLADAPFYAL

-342 KLNVTAKYD
+342 KLNVSAKYD
-351 GEAIKQLEYTWT
+351 GEAIKQLERTWT
-363 EDREMTLVALQ
+363 KDREMTLVALQ

-417 TKTIYKHFDS
+417 TSTIYSD
-427 QNPANNVVQ
+427 PATKAVQ
-436 TSSTEDGVTPV
+436 TSSTEGSVTPV

-462 LIRTSWTVK
+462 LIRTSWFVK
-471 YNPVTVE
+471 GHGYTTVE
-478 TTNATEEK
+478 TENATEEK

-581 DPTLITKDFADN
+581 DPTQITKDFADN

-617 NKILADNEVNMSKVE
+617 NKILADNEVNMSKIE
-632 FEDTYQLDGPATDL
+632 FEDTYQLDGSATDL

-730 TWTPSAININPVANF
+730 TWTPSSINITPVANF
-745 GNQNKIQKAW
+745 GDQNKIKMSW
-755 YAANN
+755 YAKNN
-760 LTAGSGYDEIHGNVE
+760 LTAGTGYDEIHGNVE

-788 DIKNNLLGNKITVD
+788 DIKNSLVGNKITVD
-802 QMAAPYDKL
+802 DMAAPYDKL
-811 NSTVAANAQFTFVTD
+811 NSTVAANAQFTFVTG
-826 TDNGF
+826 NGF

-838 TLYGDRDETY
+838 TLYGNQAKTFV
-848 KIATMTSDGIVTLS
+848 IATMTADGIVELA
-862 KDAKTLEKL
+862 KDAETLVLL
-871 NRWSP
+871 NANSP
-876 KNIDKVLTARVAVKS
+876 KELANVLTARVAVKS

-901 NNSAFNV
+901 NNSEFDV

-925 AVATTSK
+925 AVATTADVK
-932 VNLTFK
+932 LTFK
-938 NWNGYDFTDPNRAF
+938 NWNGFDFTDPNRAF

-958 NYYKVSGIELNIGN
+958 DYYKVSKIELDTDK
-972 ATTDLNGVEKKLS
+972 ATTDLNGGKQELKK
-985 EVTSKIEL
+985 VTSLIEL
-993 TYTAPA
+993 KYTAPTENP
-999 LSADGYIVANQY
+999 IQANKY
-1011 GKLTYNNNGLT
+1011 GTLTYNNNGLT

>member
-36 QEQIDKLSETIKNIQ
+36 QERIDKLSEAIKNIQ
-51 TQINNGAILT
+51 TQIDNGAILT

-73 LNQNGQTKNY
+73 LNQNGQPKTY

-106 YDEGNGYVDSKL
+106 YDEGNGYVDSKF
-118 PARGEK
+118 PARGE
-124 GDKGDKGDNGK
+124 NGK
-135 DGIDGTNGTDGKD
+135 NGEN
-148 GKDGVDG
+148 G
-155 TNGENGKYYVPN
+155 TNGENGKDGKYYVPN

-181 LESTNIP
+181 VESTNIA
-188 YTATAENAITATW
+188 YTATAANAITATW
-201 EKGVLTLVGVKDAVD
+201 EKGVLTLVGVKDATD

-246 ATYTYQPLGVKKV
+246 ATYKYQPLGVKKV
-259 DADGDFATDAPFNAL
+259 NADDDFLADAPFNAL

-303 VTEEAKDYKFLM
+303 VTEDAKDYKFLM
-315 SSAKYTDFTR
+315 SNATYTDFTR
-325 AAATSIFTVKKV
+325 AAANNIFTMKKV

-351 GEAIKQLEYTWT
+351 GEAIKQLAYEGWGGVNQGET
-363 EDREMTLVALQ
+363 REMTLVALQ
-374 YTKDDATVTSD
+374 YSKDDAVVTSD

-390 TSDYSNVHILSAK
+390 TSDYSNVHILSSK

-412 LFRNA
+412 LFTSAKRTIYRNPA
-417 TKTIYKHFDS
+417 TKT
-427 QNPANNVVQ
+427 VEE
-436 TSSTEDGVTPV
+436 SSTYDLVTPV

-462 LIRTSWTVK
+462 LIRTSWNVN
-471 YNPVTVE
+471 YSPVTVE

-494 SFELVGYHTGVNLT
+494 SFELVGYHTGANET

-581 DPTLITKDFADN
+581 DPTAITVPFSDN

-617 NKILADNEVNMSKVE
+617 NKILADKEVNMSKTE
-632 FEDTYQLDGPATDL
+632 FEDTYELDGPANDL
-646 TQFDKNTINANA
+646 TQFDKNTLGANVV
-658 ISPKIGKV
+658 SPKIGKV
-666 IVTTADVNG
+666 AVTTADVNG
-675 TMTQVLQWTMSGN
+675 TMTQVLKWTMTGN
-688 EAYTHF
+688 EAYTYF

-703 PTSIST
+703 PTSYT
-709 YVRYTLKSGKT
+709 TWVRYTLKSGKT
-720 APNKYIYVKF
+720 APNKYIYVQF
-730 TWTPSAININPVANF
+730 TWTPSSININPVANF
-745 GNQNKIQKAW
+745 GDQNKIKMGW
-755 YAANN
+755 YAKNS
-760 LTAGSGYDEIHGNVE
+760 LTAGTGFDEIHGNVE

-788 DIKNNLLGNKITVD
+788 DIKNSLVGNKITVD
-802 QMAAPYDKL
+802 DMAAPYDKL
-811 NSTVAANAQFTFVTD
+811 NNTVAANAQFTFVTG
-826 TDNGF
+826 NGF

-838 TLYGDRDETY
+838 TLYGNQAKTFV
-848 KIATMTSDGIVTLS
+848 IATMTADGIVELA
-862 KDAKTLEKL
+862 KDATTLELL
-871 NRWSP
+871 NANSP
-876 KNIDKVLTARVAVKS
+876 KELANVLTARVAVKS
-891 SLCWGAGIKI
+891 NLCWGAGIKI
-901 NNSAFNV
+901 NNSEFDV

-917 SATAEFTD
+917 SATAQFTD
-925 AVATTSK
+925 AVATTADVK
-932 VNLTFK
+932 LTFK
-938 NWNGYDFTDPNRAF
+938 NWNGFDFTDPNRAF

-958 NYYKVSGIELNIGN
+958 DYYKVSKIELDTDK
-972 ATTDLNGVEKKLS
+972 ATTDLNGGKQELKK
-985 EVTSKIEL
+985 VTSLIEL
-993 TYTAPA
+993 KYTAPTENP
-999 LSADGYIVANQY
+999 IQANKY
-1011 GKLTYNNNGLT
+1011 GTLTYNNNGLT

-1035 YEWGVLNT
+1035 YEWGVLKAD
-1043 EVVVTVK
+1043 VVVTVK

>member
-51 TQINNGAILT
+51 TQIDNGAILT

-73 LNQNGQTKNY
+73 LNQNGQPKTY
-83 TISNGKDGQNGKS
+83 TISNGKDVQNGKS

-259 DADGDFATDAPFNAL
+259 DADGDFLADAPFYAL

-342 KLNVTAKYD
+342 KLNVSAKYD
-351 GEAIKQLEYTWT
+351 GEAIKQLERTWT
-363 EDREMTLVALQ
+363 KDREMTLVALQ

-462 LIRTSWTVK
+462 LIRTSWNVN
-471 YNPVTVE
+471 YSPVTVE

-581 DPTLITKDFADN
+581 DPTQITKDFADN

-617 NKILADNEVNMSKVE
+617 NKILADKQVNMSKVE

-709 YVRYTLKSGKT
+709 YVRYTLKPGKT

-745 GNQNKIQKAW
+745 GNVNKIQQSW
-755 YAANN
+755 YGANN
-760 LTAGSGYDEIHGNVE
+760 LTAGTGYDEIHGNVE
-775 QMGKPTSNDEFKF
+775 QMGKPTSDDEFKF
-788 DIKNNLLGNKITVD
+788 DIKNTLLGNKITVD
-802 QMAAPYDKL
+802 KMAAPYDVL
-811 NSTVAANAQFTFVTD
+811 NNTVADHAQFTFVD
-826 TDNGF
+826 GNGF

-838 TLYGDRDETY
+838 TLYGNQAKTFV
-848 KIATMTSDGIVTLS
+848 IATMTADGIVELA
-862 KDAKTLEKL
+862 KDAETLVLL
-871 NRWSP
+871 NANSP
-876 KNIDKVLTARVAVKS
+876 KELANVLTARVAVKS

-901 NNSAFNV
+901 NNNEFNV

-938 NWNGYDFTDPNRAF
+938 NWNGFDFTDPNRAF
-952 ASTDYF
+952 PSTDYF
-958 NYYKVSGIELNIGN
+958 AYYKVSKIELNTTD
-972 ATTDLNGVEKKLS
+972 ATTDLNGNPKDKLKD
-985 EVTSKIEL
+985 VTSLIEL
-993 TYTAPA
+993 KYIAPTENP
-999 LSADGYIVANQY
+999 IQANKY
-1011 GKLTYNNNGLT
+1011 GTLTYNNNGLT

>member
-51 TQINNGAILT
+51 TQIDNGAILT

-118 PARGEK
+118 PARGE
-124 GDKGDKGDNGK
+124 NGK
-135 DGIDGTNGTDGKD
+135 DGEN
-148 GKDGVDG
+148 G
-155 TNGENGKYYVPN
+155 TNGENGAAGENGKNGKYYVPN

-201 EKGVLTLVGVKDAVD
+201 EKGVLTLVGVKDATD

-259 DADGDFATDAPFNAL
+259 DADGDFLADAPFYAL

-342 KLNVTAKYD
+342 KLNVSAKYD
-351 GEAIKQLEYTWT
+351 GEAIKQLEQTWT
-363 EDREMTLVALQ
+363 KDREMTLVALQ

-403 SAYTDSRAW
+403 SAYTDWRAW
-412 LFRNA
+412 LFTSATSTIYSDPA
-417 TKTIYKHFDS
+417 TK
-427 QNPANNVVQ
+427 AVQ

-462 LIRTSWTVK
+462 LIRTSWYV
-471 YNPVTVE
+471 NSNFVTVE

-581 DPTLITKDFADN
+581 DPTQITKDFADN

-632 FEDTYQLDGPATDL
+632 FEDTYQLDGSATDL

-709 YVRYTLKSGKT
+709 YVRYTLKPGKT

-745 GNQNKIQKAW
+745 GNVNKIQQSW

-760 LTAGSGYDEIHGNVE
+760 LTAGTGYDEIHGNVE

-788 DIKNNLLGNKITVD
+788 DIKNSLVGNKITVD
-802 QMAAPYDKL
+802 KMAAPYDKL
-811 NSTVAANAQFTFVTD
+811 NSTVAANAKFTFVD
-826 TDNGF
+826 GHDF

-838 TLYGDRDETY
+838 TLYGDKAKTF
-848 KIATMTSDGIVTLS
+848 KIATLTADGVVEMS
-862 KDAKTLEKL
+862 KDAKALVLL
-871 NRWSP
+871 NAYSP
-876 KNIDKVLTARVAVKS
+876 KELANVLTARVAVKS

-901 NNSAFNV
+901 NNNEFDV

-938 NWNGYDFTDPNRAF
+938 NWNGFDFTDPNRAF
-952 ASTDYF
+952 PSTDYF
-958 NYYKVSGIELNIGN
+958 AYYKVSKIELDTDN
-972 ATTDLNGVEKKLS
+972 ATTDLNGNSNDLLKK
-985 EVTSKIEL
+985 VTSLIEL
-993 TYTAPA
+993 KYTAPTENP
-999 LSADGYIVANQY
+999 IQANKY
-1011 GKLTYNNNGLT
+1011 GTLTYNNNGLT

>member
-106 YDEGNGYVDSKL
+106 YDEGNGYVDSKF
-118 PARGEK
+118 PARGE
-124 GDKGDKGDNGK
+124 NGK
-135 DGIDGTNGTDGKD
+135 DGENGNNGEN
-148 GKDGVDG
+148 GAAGE
-155 TNGENGKYYVPN
+155 NGENGKYYVPN

-390 TSDYSNVHILSAK
+390 TSDYSNVHILSAQ
-403 SAYTDSRAW
+403 SAFTDWQAW
-412 LFRNA
+412 LFTDANTA
-417 TKTIYKHFDS
+417 ITSDKSTKDL
-427 QNPANNVVQ
+427 
-436 TSSTEDGVTPV
+436 VTPV

-494 SFELVGYHTGVNLT
+494 SFELVGYHTGVNET

-581 DPTLITKDFADN
+581 DPTQITKDFADN

-617 NKILADNEVNMSKVE
+617 NKILADKQVNMSKVE

-925 AVATTSK
+925 AVATTSDVK
-932 VNLTFK
+932 LTFK

-952 ASTDYF
+952 PSTDYF

-1035 YEWGVLNT
+1035 YEWGVLDT
-1043 EVVVTVK
+1043 KVVVTVK

>member
-106 YDEGNGYVDSKL
+106 YDEGNGYVDSKF
-118 PARGEK
+118 PARGE
-124 GDKGDKGDNGK
+124 NGK
-135 DGIDGTNGTDGKD
+135 DGEN
-148 GKDGVDG
+148 G
-155 TNGENGKYYVPN
+155 TNGENGAAGENGKNGKYYVPN
-167 PETGCFDIYQDGKK
+167 PETGCFDIYQDGTKV
-181 LESTNIP
+181 ESTNIA

-246 ATYTYQPLGVKKV
+246 ATYKYQPLGVKKV
-259 DADGDFATDAPFNAL
+259 NADDDFLADAPFYAL

-342 KLNVTAKYD
+342 KLNVSAKYD
-351 GEAIKQLEYTWT
+351 GEAIKQLAYEGGALN
-363 EDREMTLVALQ
+363 REMTLVALQ

-417 TKTIYKHFDS
+417 TSTIYSD
-427 QNPANNVVQ
+427 PATKAVQ

-462 LIRTSWTVK
+462 LIRTSWFVNGHGYT
-471 YNPVTVE
+471 TVE
-478 TTNATEEK
+478 TENATEEK

-581 DPTLITKDFADN
+581 DPTQITKDFADN

-617 NKILADNEVNMSKVE
+617 NKILADNEVNMSKIE
-632 FEDTYQLDGPATDL
+632 FEDTYELDGPANDL

-709 YVRYTLKSGKT
+709 YVRYTLKPGKT

-730 TWTPSAININPVANF
+730 TWTPSSINITPVANF
-745 GNQNKIQKAW
+745 GDQNKIKMSW
-755 YAANN
+755 YAKNN
-760 LTAGSGYDEIHGNVE
+760 LTAGTGYDEIHGNVE
-775 QMGKPTSNDEFKF
+775 QMGKTTSNDEFKF
-788 DIKNNLLGNKITVD
+788 DIKNSLVGNKITVD
-802 QMAAPYDKL
+802 DMAAPYDKL
-811 NSTVAANAQFTFVTD
+811 NSTVAANAQFTFVTG
-826 TDNGF
+826 NGF

-838 TLYGDRDETY
+838 TLYGNQAKTFV
-848 KIATMTSDGIVTLS
+848 IATMTADGIVELA
-862 KDAKTLEKL
+862 KDAETLVLL
-871 NRWSP
+871 NANSP
-876 KNIDKVLTARVAVKS
+876 KELANVLTARVAVKS

-901 NNSAFNV
+901 NNSEFDV

-925 AVATTSK
+925 AVATTADVK
-932 VNLTFK
+932 LTFK
-938 NWNGYDFTDPNRAF
+938 NWNGFDFTDPNRAF

-958 NYYKVSGIELNIGN
+958 DYYKVSKIELDTDN
-972 ATTDLNGVEKKLS
+972 ATTDLNGGKQELKK
-985 EVTSKIEL
+985 VTSLIEL
-993 TYTAPA
+993 KYTAPTENP
-999 LSADGYIVANQY
+999 IQANKY
-1011 GKLTYNNNGLT
+1011 GTLTYNNNGLT

>member
-36 QEQIDKLSETIKNIQ
+36 QERIDKLSEAIKNIQ
-51 TQINNGAILT
+51 TQIDNGAILT

-73 LNQNGQTKNY
+73 LNQNGQPKTY

-118 PARGEK
+118 PARGE
-124 GDKGDKGDNGK
+124 N
-135 DGIDGTNGTDGKD
+135 GKD
-148 GKDGVDG
+148 GKDGNDG
-155 TNGENGKYYVPN
+155 AAGEDGKNGKYYVPN

-181 LESTNIP
+181 VESTNIA
-188 YTATAENAITATW
+188 YTATAANAITATW
-201 EKGVLTLVGVKDAVD
+201 EKGVLTLVGVKDATD

-246 ATYTYQPLGVKKV
+246 ATYEYQPLGVKKV
-259 DADGDFATDAPFNAL
+259 DADGEFATDAPFDAL
-274 LADGVTVESPLYF
+274 LADGVTVEPRMYF

-303 VTEEAKDYKFLM
+303 VTEDAKDYKFLM
-315 SSAKYTDFTR
+315 SSATYTDFTR
-325 AAATSIFTVKKV
+325 AAANNIFTMKKV

-351 GEAIKQLEYTWT
+351 GEAIKQLKRTMT
-363 EDREMTLVALQ
+363 RDREMTLVALQ
-374 YTKDDATVTSD
+374 YTKDDAVVTSD
-385 FATLT
+385 FATLS
-390 TSDYSNVHILSAK
+390 TSDYDDVHILSAK
-403 SAYTDSRAW
+403 SAHTDWQAW
-412 LFRNA
+412 LYTTA
-417 TKTIYKHFDS
+417 SWAISMDK
-427 QNPANNVVQ
+427 
-436 TSSTEDGVTPV
+436 STWDNVTPV

-462 LIRTSWTVK
+462 LIRTSWWTNSTG
-471 YNPVTVE
+471 YTTVE

-494 SFELVGYHTGVNLT
+494 SFELVGYHTGANKT

-530 NGKQQAYGAAQTRA
+530 NGKQQAFGAGAQTRA

-581 DPTLITKDFADN
+581 DPTAITVPFSDN

-617 NKILADNEVNMSKVE
+617 NKILADKEVNMSKTE
-632 FEDTYQLDGPATDL
+632 FEDTYELDGPANDL
-646 TQFDKNTINANA
+646 TQFDKNTLGANVV
-658 ISPKIGKV
+658 SPKIGKV

-675 TMTQVLQWTMSGN
+675 TMTQVLQWTMTGN
-688 EAYTHF
+688 DAYTYF

-703 PTSIST
+703 PTSYT
-709 YVRYTLKSGKT
+709 TWVRYTLKSGKT
-720 APNKYIYVKF
+720 APNKYIYVQF
-730 TWTPSAININPVANF
+730 TWTPSSININPVANF
-745 GNQNKIQKAW
+745 GDQNKIQQAW
-755 YAANN
+755 YAENN
-760 LTAGSGYDEIHGNVE
+760 LTAGSGYKEIHGNVE
-775 QMGKPTSNDEFKF
+775 QMGKTTSNDEFKF
-788 DIKNNLLGNKITVD
+788 DIKNTLLGNKITVD
-802 QMAAPYDKL
+802 KMAAPYDVL
-811 NSTVAANAQFTFVTD
+811 NNTVAANAQFTFVD
-826 TDNGF
+826 GNGF

-838 TLYGDRDETY
+838 TLYGNQAKTFV
-848 KIATMTSDGIVTLS
+848 IATMTADGIVELA
-862 KDAKTLEKL
+862 KDAKTLELL
-871 NRWSP
+871 NAYSP
-876 KNIDKVLTARVAVKS
+876 KEIANVLTARVAVKS
-891 SLCWGAGIKI
+891 SLCWGAGIEIK
-901 NNSAFNV
+901 NSAFNV

-938 NWNGYDFTDPNRAF
+938 NWNGYNFTDPNRAF

-958 NYYKVSGIELNIGN
+958 AYYKVS
-972 ATTDLNGVEKKLS
+972 
-985 EVTSKIEL
+985 KIEL
-993 TYTAPA
+993 DTDNAKTDMNGNPNDLLKNVTSQIELKYIAPTENP
-999 LSADGYIVANQY
+999 IQANKY
-1011 GKLTYNNNGLT
+1011 GTLTYNNNGT
-1022 VGTFHITIPAKIT
+1022 TIGNFHITIPAKIT

-1043 EVVVTVK
+1043 KVVVTVK

>member
-36 QEQIDKLSETIKNIQ
+36 QERIDKLSEAIKNIQ
-51 TQINNGAILT
+51 TQIDNGAILT

-73 LNQNGQTKNY
+73 LNQNGQPKTY

-118 PARGEK
+118 PARGE
-124 GDKGDKGDNGK
+124 NGK
-135 DGIDGTNGTDGKD
+135 DGEN
-148 GKDGVDG
+148 G
-155 TNGENGKYYVPN
+155 TNGENGAAGENGKNGKYYVPN
-167 PETGCFDIYQDGKK
+167 PETGCFDIYQDGTKV
-181 LESTNIP
+181 ESTNIP
-188 YTATAENAITATW
+188 YTATAANAITATW
-201 EKGVLTLVGVKDAVD
+201 EKGVLTLVGVKDATD

-246 ATYTYQPLGVKKV
+246 ATYKYQPLGVKKV
-259 DADGDFATDAPFNAL
+259 NADDDFLADAPFYAL

-351 GEAIKQLEYTWT
+351 GEAIKQLEQTWT
-363 EDREMTLVALQ
+363 KDREMTLVALQ

-403 SAYTDSRAW
+403 SAYTDWRAW
-412 LFRNA
+412 LFTSATRTIYRDA
-417 TKTIYKHFDS
+417 TTKT
-427 QNPANNVVQ
+427 VEE
-436 TSSTEDGVTPV
+436 SSTYDLATPV

-462 LIRTSWTVK
+462 LIRTSWFVNGHGYT
-471 YNPVTVE
+471 TVE
-478 TTNATEEK
+478 TENATEEK

-581 DPTLITKDFADN
+581 DPTQITKDFADN

-632 FEDTYQLDGPATDL
+632 FEDTYELDGPANDL

-745 GNQNKIQKAW
+745 GNVNKIQQSW

-760 LTAGSGYDEIHGNVE
+760 LTAGTGYDEIHGNVE
-775 QMGKPTSNDEFKF
+775 QMGKTSSNDEFKF
-788 DIKNNLLGNKITVD
+788 DIKNSLVGNKITVD
-802 QMAAPYDKL
+802 KMAAPYDKL
-811 NSTVAANAQFTFVTD
+811 NSTVAANAKFTFVD
-826 TDNGF
+826 GHDF

-838 TLYGDRDETY
+838 TLYGDKAKTF
-848 KIATMTSDGIVTLS
+848 KIATLTADGVVEMS
-862 KDAKTLEKL
+862 KDAKALVLL
-871 NRWSP
+871 NAYSP
-876 KNIDKVLTARVAVKS
+876 KELANVLTARVAVKS

-901 NNSAFNV
+901 NNNEFDV

-938 NWNGYDFTDPNRAF
+938 NWNGFDFTDPNRAF
-952 ASTDYF
+952 PSTDYF
-958 NYYKVSGIELNIGN
+958 AYYKVSKIELDTDN
-972 ATTDLNGVEKKLS
+972 ATTDLNGNSNDLLKK
-985 EVTSKIEL
+985 VTSLIEL
-993 TYTAPA
+993 KYTAPTENP
-999 LSADGYIVANQY
+999 IQANKY
-1011 GKLTYNNNGLT
+1011 GTLTYNNNGLT

>member
-36 QEQIDKLSETIKNIQ
+36 QERIDKLSEAIKNIQ
-51 TQINNGAILT
+51 TQIDNGAILT

-73 LNQNGQTKNY
+73 LNQNGQTKTY

-106 YDEGNGYVDSKL
+106 YDEGNGYVDSKF
-118 PARGEK
+118 PARGE
-124 GDKGDKGDNGK
+124 NGK
-135 DGIDGTNGTDGKD
+135 DGEN
-148 GKDGVDG
+148 G
-155 TNGENGKYYVPN
+155 TNGENGAAGENGKNGKYYVPN
-167 PETGCFDIYQDGKK
+167 PETGCFDIYQDGTKV
-181 LESTNIP
+181 ESTNIA

-259 DADGDFATDAPFNAL
+259 DADGEFATDAPFNAL

-351 GEAIKQLEYTWT
+351 GEAIKQLEQTRT

-403 SAYTDSRAW
+403 SAFTDWQAW
-412 LFRNA
+412 LF
-417 TKTIYKHFDS
+417 TD
-427 QNPANNVVQ
+427 ANTAI
-436 TSSTEDGVTPV
+436 TSDKSTRDYVTPV

-494 SFELVGYHTGVNLT
+494 SFELVGYHAGANLT

-581 DPTLITKDFADN
+581 DPTQITKDFADN

-632 FEDTYQLDGPATDL
+632 FEDTYQLDGPANDL

-745 GNQNKIQKAW
+745 GNVNKIQQSW
-755 YAANN
+755 YGANN
-760 LTAGSGYDEIHGNVE
+760 LTAGTGYDEIHGNVE

-788 DIKNNLLGNKITVD
+788 DIKNTLLGNKITVD
-802 QMAAPYDKL
+802 KMAAPYDKL
-811 NSTVAANAQFTFVTD
+811 NNTVAANAQFTFVTD
-826 TDNGF
+826 TNNGF

-838 TLYGDRDETY
+838 TLYGDRDESY
-848 KIATMTSDGIVTLS
+848 VIATMTTDGIVTLS
-862 KDAKTLEKL
+862 KDAETLAKL
-871 NRWSP
+871 NKWSP

-891 SLCWGAGIKI
+891 NLCWGAGIKI
-901 NNSAFNV
+901 NNSEFDV

-925 AVATTSK
+925 AVATTADVK
-932 VNLTFK
+932 LTFK
-938 NWNGYDFTDPNRAF
+938 NWNGFDFTDPNRAF
-952 ASTDYF
+952 PSTDYF
-958 NYYKVSGIELNIGN
+958 AYYKVSKIELNTTD
-972 ATTDLNGVEKKLS
+972 ATTDLNGNPKDKLKD
-985 EVTSKIEL
+985 VTSLIEL
-993 TYTAPA
+993 KYIAPTENP
-999 LSADGYIVANQY
+999 IQANKY
-1011 GKLTYNNNGLT
+1011 GTLTYNNNGLT

-1035 YEWGVLNT
+1035 YEWGVLDAK
-1043 EVVVTVK
+1043 VVVTVK

>member
-106 YDEGNGYVDSKL
+106 YDEGNGYVDSKF
-118 PARGEK
+118 PARGE
-124 GDKGDKGDNGK
+124 NGK
-135 DGIDGTNGTDGKD
+135 DGEN
-148 GKDGVDG
+148 G
-155 TNGENGKYYVPN
+155 TNGENGNNGENGKNGKYYVPN
-167 PETGCFDIYQDGKK
+167 PETGCFDIYQDGTKV
-181 LESTNIP
+181 ESTNIA
-188 YTATAENAITATW
+188 YTATAANAITATW

-303 VTEEAKDYKFLM
+303 VTEDAKDYKFLM
-315 SSAKYTDFTR
+315 SSATYTDVTR
-325 AAATSIFTVKKV
+325 AAANNIFTMKKV

-342 KLNVTAKYD
+342 KLYVTAKYD
-351 GEAIKQLEYTWT
+351 GEAIKQLEQTYNKN
-363 EDREMTLVALQ
+363 REMPLVALQ
-374 YTKDDATVTSD
+374 YSKDDAVVTSD
-385 FATLT
+385 FATLS

-403 SAYTDSRAW
+403 SAYTDERAC
-412 LFRNA
+412 LFTNA
-417 TKTIYKHFDS
+417 NSAITRDK
-427 QNPANNVVQ
+427 
-436 TSSTEDGVTPV
+436 STWDNVTPV

-462 LIRTSWTVK
+462 LIRTSWWLRNYHGSK
-471 YNPVTVE
+471 YGYVTVE
-478 TTNATEEK
+478 TENATEEK

-581 DPTLITKDFADN
+581 DPTQITKDFADN

-617 NKILADNEVNMSKVE
+617 NKILADNEVNMSKLE
-632 FEDTYQLDGPATDL
+632 FEDTYELDGSATDL

-745 GNQNKIQKAW
+745 GNVNKIQQSW

-760 LTAGSGYDEIHGNVE
+760 LTAGTGYDEIHGNVE

-788 DIKNNLLGNKITVD
+788 DIKNSLVGNKITVD
-802 QMAAPYDKL
+802 KMAAPYDKL
-811 NSTVAANAQFTFVTD
+811 NSTVAANAKFTFVD
-826 TDNGF
+826 GHDF

-838 TLYGDRDETY
+838 TLYGDKAKTF
-848 KIATMTSDGIVTLS
+848 KIATLTADGVVEMS
-862 KDAKTLEKL
+862 KDAKALVLL
-871 NRWSP
+871 NAYSP
-876 KNIDKVLTARVAVKS
+876 KELANVLTARVAVKS
-891 SLCWGAGIKI
+891 NLCWGAGIKI
-901 NNSAFNV
+901 NNNEFDV

-938 NWNGYDFTDPNRAF
+938 NWNGFDFTDPNRAF
-952 ASTDYF
+952 PSTDYF
-958 NYYKVSGIELNIGN
+958 AYYKVSKIELDTDN
-972 ATTDLNGVEKKLS
+972 ATTDLNGNSNDLLKK
-985 EVTSKIEL
+985 VTSLIEL
-993 TYTAPA
+993 KYTAPTENP
-999 LSADGYIVANQY
+999 IQANKY
-1011 GKLTYNNNGLT
+1011 GTLTYNNNGLT

>member
-73 LNQNGQTKNY
+73 LNQNGQPKTY

-118 PARGEK
+118 PARGE
-124 GDKGDKGDNGK
+124 NGK
-135 DGIDGTNGTDGKD
+135 DGEN
-148 GKDGVDG
+148 G
-155 TNGENGKYYVPN
+155 TNGENGAAGENGKNGKYYVPN
-167 PETGCFDIYQDGKK
+167 PETGCFDIYQDGTKV
-181 LESTNIP
+181 ESTNIP
-188 YTATAENAITATW
+188 YTATAANAITATW

-246 ATYTYQPLGVKKV
+246 ATYKYQPLGVKKV
-259 DADGDFATDAPFNAL
+259 NADDDFLADAPFYAL

-342 KLNVTAKYD
+342 KLNVSAKYD
-351 GEAIKQLEYTWT
+351 GEAIKQLAYEGGALN
-363 EDREMTLVALQ
+363 REMTLVALQ

-462 LIRTSWTVK
+462 LIRTSWYVNGHGYT
-471 YNPVTVE
+471 TVE
-478 TTNATEEK
+478 TENATEEK

-617 NKILADNEVNMSKVE
+617 NKILADAQVNMSKVE
-632 FEDTYQLDGPATDL
+632 FEDTYELDGPATDL
-646 TQFDKNTINANA
+646 TQFDKNTLGANV

-675 TMTQVLQWTMSGN
+675 TMTQVLQWTMTGN
-688 EAYTHF
+688 AAYTYF

-709 YVRYTLKSGKT
+709 YVRYTLKPGKT

-730 TWTPSAININPVANF
+730 TWTPSSINITPVANF
-745 GNQNKIQKAW
+745 GDQNKIKMSW
-755 YAANN
+755 YAKNN
-760 LTAGSGYDEIHGNVE
+760 LTAGTGYDEIHGNVE
-775 QMGKPTSNDEFKF
+775 QMGKTTSNDEFKF
-788 DIKNNLLGNKITVD
+788 DIKNSLVGNKITVD
-802 QMAAPYDKL
+802 DMAAPYDKL
-811 NSTVAANAQFTFVTD
+811 NSTVAANAQFTFVTG
-826 TDNGF
+826 NGF

-838 TLYGDRDETY
+838 TLYGNQAKTFV
-848 KIATMTSDGIVTLS
+848 IATMTADGIVELA
-862 KDAKTLEKL
+862 KDAETLVLL
-871 NRWSP
+871 NANSP
-876 KNIDKVLTARVAVKS
+876 KELANVLTARVAVKS

-901 NNSAFNV
+901 NNSEFDV

-925 AVATTSK
+925 AVATTADVK
-932 VNLTFK
+932 LTFK
-938 NWNGYDFTDPNRAF
+938 NWNGFDFTDPNRAF

-958 NYYKVSGIELNIGN
+958 DYYKVSKIELDTDK
-972 ATTDLNGVEKKLS
+972 ATTDLNGGKQELKK
-985 EVTSKIEL
+985 VTSLIEL
-993 TYTAPA
+993 KYTAPTENP
-999 LSADGYIVANQY
+999 IQANKY
-1011 GKLTYNNNGLT
+1011 GTLTYNNNGLT

-1035 YEWGVLNT
+1035 YEWGVLKAD
-1043 EVVVTVK
+1043 VVVTVK

>member
-106 YDEGNGYVDSKL
+106 YDEGNGYVDSKF
-118 PARGEK
+118 PARGE
-124 GDKGDKGDNGK
+124 NGK
-135 DGIDGTNGTDGKD
+135 DGEN
-148 GKDGVDG
+148 G
-155 TNGENGKYYVPN
+155 TNGENGNNGENGKNGKYYVPN
-167 PETGCFDIYQDGKK
+167 PETGCFDIYQDGTKV
-181 LESTNIP
+181 ESTNIA

-259 DADGDFATDAPFNAL
+259 DADGDFLADAPFYAL

-342 KLNVTAKYD
+342 KLNVSAKYD
-351 GEAIKQLEYTWT
+351 GEAIKQLERTWT
-363 EDREMTLVALQ
+363 KDREMTLVALQ

-403 SAYTDSRAW
+403 SAYTDWRAW
-412 LFRNA
+412 LFTSATSTIYSDPA
-417 TKTIYKHFDS
+417 TK
-427 QNPANNVVQ
+427 AVQ

-462 LIRTSWTVK
+462 LIRTSWYV
-471 YNPVTVE
+471 NSNFVTVE

-581 DPTLITKDFADN
+581 DPTQITKDFADN

-632 FEDTYQLDGPATDL
+632 FEDTYQLDGSATDL

-709 YVRYTLKSGKT
+709 YVRYTLKPGKT

-745 GNQNKIQKAW
+745 GNVNKIQQSW

-760 LTAGSGYDEIHGNVE
+760 LTAGTGYDEIHGNVE

-788 DIKNNLLGNKITVD
+788 DIKNSLVGNKITVD
-802 QMAAPYDKL
+802 KMAAPYDKL
-811 NSTVAANAQFTFVTD
+811 NSTVAANAKFTFVD
-826 TDNGF
+826 GHDF

-838 TLYGDRDETY
+838 TLYGDKAKTF
-848 KIATMTSDGIVTLS
+848 KIATLTADGVVEMS
-862 KDAKTLEKL
+862 KDAKALVLL
-871 NRWSP
+871 NAYSP
-876 KNIDKVLTARVAVKS
+876 KELANVLTARVAVKS

-901 NNSAFNV
+901 NNNEFDV

-938 NWNGYDFTDPNRAF
+938 NWNGFDFTDPNRAF
-952 ASTDYF
+952 PSTDYF
-958 NYYKVSGIELNIGN
+958 AYYKVSKIELDTDN
-972 ATTDLNGVEKKLS
+972 ATTDLNGNSNDLLKK
-985 EVTSKIEL
+985 VTSLIEL
-993 TYTAPA
+993 KYTAPTENP
-999 LSADGYIVANQY
+999 IQANKY
-1011 GKLTYNNNGLT
+1011 GTLTYNNNGLT

>member
-36 QEQIDKLSETIKNIQ
+36 QERIDKLSEAIKNIQ
-51 TQINNGAILT
+51 TQIDNGAILT

-73 LNQNGQTKNY
+73 LNQNGQTKTY

-106 YDEGNGYVDSKL
+106 YDEGNGYVDSKF
-118 PARGEK
+118 PARGE
-124 GDKGDKGDNGK
+124 NGK
-135 DGIDGTNGTDGKD
+135 DGENGNNGEN
-148 GKDGVDG
+148 GAAGE
-155 TNGENGKYYVPN
+155 NGENGKYYVPN

-246 ATYTYQPLGVKKV
+246 ATYKYQPLGVKKV
-259 DADGDFATDAPFNAL
+259 NADDDFLADAPFYAL

-315 SSAKYTDFTR
+315 SSATYTNFTR

-342 KLNVTAKYD
+342 KLNVSAKYD
-351 GEAIKQLEYTWT
+351 GEAIKQLKKTGNEN
-363 EDREMTLVALQ
+363 REMTLVALQ

-462 LIRTSWTVK
+462 LIRTSWFVNGHGYT
-471 YNPVTVE
+471 TVE
-478 TTNATEEK
+478 TENATEEK

-617 NKILADNEVNMSKVE
+617 NKILADAQVNMSKVE
-632 FEDTYQLDGPATDL
+632 FEDTYELDGPATDL
-646 TQFDKNTINANA
+646 TQFDKNTLGANV

-675 TMTQVLQWTMSGN
+675 TMTQVLQWTMTGN
-688 EAYTHF
+688 AAYTYF

-709 YVRYTLKSGKT
+709 FVRYTLKPGKT

-730 TWTPSAININPVANF
+730 TWTPSSINITPVANF
-745 GNQNKIQKAW
+745 GDQNKIKMSW
-755 YAANN
+755 YAKNN
-760 LTAGSGYDEIHGNVE
+760 LTAGTGYDEIHGNVE
-775 QMGKPTSNDEFKF
+775 QMGTADSDDEFKF
-788 DIKNNLLGNKITVD
+788 DIRNTLLGNKITVD
-802 QMAAPYDKL
+802 KMAAPYDVL
-811 NSTVAANAQFTFVTD
+811 NNTVADHAQFTFVD
-826 TDNGF
+826 GNNC
-831 YASADGL
+831 YASANGL
-838 TLYGDRDETY
+838 TLYGDEAETY
-848 KIATMTSDGIVTLS
+848 KIATMTPEGVVTLS
-862 KDAKTLEKL
+862 KDAETLVRL
-871 NRWSP
+871 NKKSP
-876 KNIDKVLTARVAVKS
+876 KDIANVLTARVAVKS

-901 NNSAFNV
+901 NNNEFNV

-925 AVATTSK
+925 AVATTADVK
-932 VNLTFK
+932 LTFK
-938 NWNGYDFTDPNRAF
+938 NWNGFDFTDPNRAF
-952 ASTDYF
+952 PSTDYF
-958 NYYKVSGIELNIGN
+958 AYYKVSAIELETGE
-972 ATTDLNGVEKKLS
+972 ATTDLNGSWDKLS
-985 EVTSKIEL
+985 HVTSKIKL
-993 TYTAPA
+993 KYTAPTENP
-999 LSADGYIVANQY
+999 IQANKY
-1011 GKLTYNNNGLT
+1011 GTLTYNNNGLT

>member
-36 QEQIDKLSETIKNIQ
+36 QEQIDKLSQTIKNIQ
-51 TQINNGAILT
+51 TQIDNGAILT

-73 LNQNGQTKNY
+73 LNQNGQPKTY

-106 YDEGNGYVDSKL
+106 YDEGNGYVDSKF
-118 PARGEK
+118 PARGE
-124 GDKGDKGDNGK
+124 NGK
-135 DGIDGTNGTDGKD
+135 DGNDGTGENGK
-148 GKDGVDG
+148 
-155 TNGENGKYYVPN
+155 NGKYYVPN
-167 PETGCFDIYQDGKK
+167 PETGCFDIYQDGTKV
-181 LESTNIP
+181 ESTNIP
-188 YTATAENAITATW
+188 YTATAANAITATW
-201 EKGVLTLVGVKDAVD
+201 EKGVLTLVGVKDAAD

-303 VTEEAKDYKFLM
+303 VTEDAKDYKFLM
-315 SSAKYTDFTR
+315 SNATYTDYTR
-325 AAATSIFTVKKV
+325 AAATPIFTMKKV

-351 GEAIKQLEYTWT
+351 GEAIKQLTQVSWSSGEN
-363 EDREMTLVALQ
+363 REMTLVALQ
-374 YTKDDATVTSD
+374 YSKDDATVTSD

-390 TSDYSNVHILSAK
+390 TSDYSNVHILSAQ
-403 SAYTDSRAW
+403 SAFTDWQAW
-412 LFRNA
+412 LF
-417 TKTIYKHFDS
+417 TD
-427 QNPANNVVQ
+427 ANTAI
-436 TSSTEDGVTPV
+436 TSDKSTWNYVTPV

-494 SFELVGYHTGVNLT
+494 SFELVGYHTGANLT

-530 NGKQQAYGAAQTRA
+530 NGKQQAYGAAQPRA

-581 DPTLITKDFADN
+581 DPTAITKDFADN
-593 TAFTLNCDDANPALN
+593 TAFTLNCDDAHPALN

-646 TQFDKNTINANA
+646 TQFDKNTLGANA

-730 TWTPSAININPVANF
+730 TWTPSAINIDPVANF
-745 GNQNKIQKAW
+745 GNVNKIQQAW
-755 YAANN
+755 YGANN
-760 LTAGSGYDEIHGNVE
+760 LTAGTGYDEIHGNVE

-788 DIKNNLLGNKITVD
+788 DIKNTLLGNKITVD
-802 QMAAPYDKL
+802 KMAAPYDKL
-811 NSTVAANAQFTFVTD
+811 NNTVAANAQFTFVTD

-838 TLYGDRDETY
+838 TLYGNREESY
-848 KIATMTSDGIVTLS
+848 VIATMTTDGIVTLS
-862 KDAKTLEKL
+862 KDAATLEKL

-891 SLCWGAGIKI
+891 NLCWGAGIKI
-901 NNSAFNV
+901 NNSEFNV

-938 NWNGYDFTDPNRAF
+938 NWNGFDFTDPNRAF

-958 NYYKVSGIELNIGN
+958 AYYKVSKIELNTTD
-972 ATTDLNGVEKKLS
+972 ATTDLNGNPTDKLS
-985 EVTSKIEL
+985 AVTSLIEL
-993 TYTAPA
+993 KYIAPTENP
-999 LSADGYIVANQY
+999 IQANKY
-1011 GKLTYNNNGLT
+1011 GTLTYNNNGLT

-1043 EVVVTVK
+1043 KVVVTVK

>member
-106 YDEGNGYVDSKL
+106 YDEGNGYVDSKF
-118 PARGEK
+118 PARGE
-124 GDKGDKGDNGK
+124 NGK
-135 DGIDGTNGTDGKD
+135 DGNDGTGENGK
-148 GKDGVDG
+148 
-155 TNGENGKYYVPN
+155 NGKYYVPN
-167 PETGCFDIYQDGKK
+167 PGTGCFDIYQDGTKV
-181 LESTNIP
+181 ESTNIP

-342 KLNVTAKYD
+342 KLNVSAKYD
-351 GEAIKQLEYTWT
+351 GEAIKQLAYEGWGGVNQGET
-363 EDREMTLVALQ
+363 REMTLVALQ

-403 SAYTDSRAW
+403 SAYTDWRAW
-412 LFRNA
+412 LFTSATSTIYSDPA
-417 TKTIYKHFDS
+417 TK
-427 QNPANNVVQ
+427 AVQ

-462 LIRTSWTVK
+462 LIRTSWYV
-471 YNPVTVE
+471 NSNFVTVE

-581 DPTLITKDFADN
+581 DPTQITKDFADN

-709 YVRYTLKSGKT
+709 YVRYTLKPGKT
-720 APNKYIYVKF
+720 APNKFIYVKF

-745 GNQNKIQKAW
+745 GNVNKIQQSW

-760 LTAGSGYDEIHGNVE
+760 LTAGTGYDEIHGNVE

-788 DIKNNLLGNKITVD
+788 DIKNSLVGNKITVD
-802 QMAAPYDKL
+802 KMAAPYDKL
-811 NSTVAANAQFTFVTD
+811 NSTVAANAKFTFVD
-826 TDNGF
+826 GHDF

-838 TLYGDRDETY
+838 TLYGDKAKTF
-848 KIATMTSDGIVTLS
+848 KIATLTADGVVEMS
-862 KDAKTLEKL
+862 KDAKALVLL
-871 NRWSP
+871 NAYSP
-876 KNIDKVLTARVAVKS
+876 KELANVLTARVAVKS
-891 SLCWGAGIKI
+891 NLCWGAGIKI
-901 NNSAFNV
+901 NNNEFDV

-938 NWNGYDFTDPNRAF
+938 NWNGFDFTDPNRAF

-958 NYYKVSGIELNIGN
+958 AYYKVSKIELDTDN
-972 ATTDLNGVEKKLS
+972 ATTDLNGNSNDLLKK
-985 EVTSKIEL
+985 VTSLIEL
-993 TYTAPA
+993 KYTAPTENP
-999 LSADGYIVANQY
+999 IQANKY
-1011 GKLTYNNNGLT
+1011 GTLTYNNNGLT

>member
-73 LNQNGQTKNY
+73 LNQNGQPKTY

-155 TNGENGKYYVPN
+155 TNGKNGKYYVPN
-167 PETGCFDIYQDGKK
+167 PETGCFDIYQDGTKV
-181 LESTNIP
+181 ESTNIP

-246 ATYTYQPLGVKKV
+246 ATYKYQPLGVKKV
-259 DADGDFATDAPFNAL
+259 NADDDFLADAPFYAL

-351 GEAIKQLEYTWT
+351 GEAIKQLTYEYGALN
-363 EDREMTLVALQ
+363 REMTLVALQ

-417 TKTIYKHFDS
+417 TSTIYSD
-427 QNPANNVVQ
+427 PATKAVQ
-436 TSSTEDGVTPV
+436 TSSTEGSVTPV

-462 LIRTSWTVK
+462 LIRTSWFVK
-471 YNPVTVE
+471 GHGYTTVE
-478 TTNATEEK
+478 TENATEEK

-581 DPTLITKDFADN
+581 DPTQITKDFADN

-617 NKILADNEVNMSKVE
+617 NKILADNEVNMSKLE
-632 FEDTYQLDGPATDL
+632 FEDTYELDGPATDL

-730 TWTPSAININPVANF
+730 TWTPSSINITPVANF
-745 GNQNKIQKAW
+745 GDQNKIKMSW
-755 YAANN
+755 YAKNN
-760 LTAGSGYDEIHGNVE
+760 LTAGTGYDEIHGNVE

-788 DIKNNLLGNKITVD
+788 DIKNSLVGNKITVD
-802 QMAAPYDKL
+802 DMAAPYDKL
-811 NSTVAANAQFTFVTD
+811 NSTVAANAQFTFVTG
-826 TDNGF
+826 NGF

-838 TLYGDRDETY
+838 TLYGNQAKTFV
-848 KIATMTSDGIVTLS
+848 IATMTADGIVELA
-862 KDAKTLEKL
+862 KDAETLVLL
-871 NRWSP
+871 NANSP
-876 KNIDKVLTARVAVKS
+876 KELANVLTARVAVKS

-901 NNSAFNV
+901 NNSEFDV
-908 KFIRPISVE
+908 KFIRPIYVE

-925 AVATTSK
+925 AVATTADVK
-932 VNLTFK
+932 LTFK
-938 NWNGYDFTDPNRAF
+938 NWNGFDFTDPNRAF

-958 NYYKVSGIELNIGN
+958 DYYKVSKIELDTDK
-972 ATTDLNGVEKKLS
+972 ATTDLNGGKQELKK
-985 EVTSKIEL
+985 VTSLIEL
-993 TYTAPA
+993 KYTAPTENP
-999 LSADGYIVANQY
+999 IQANKY
-1011 GKLTYNNNGLT
+1011 GTLTYNNNGLT

>member
-51 TQINNGAILT
+51 TQIDNGAILT

-124 GDKGDKGDNGK
+124 GEKGEKGDNGK
-135 DGIDGTNGTDGKD
+135 DGN
-148 GKDGVDG
+148 
-155 TNGENGKYYVPN
+155 NGENGKNGKYYVPN

-181 LESTNIP
+181 PESTNIP

-259 DADGDFATDAPFNAL
+259 DADGEFATDAPFPAL

-351 GEAIKQLEYTWT
+351 GEAIKQLEQTMT

-403 SAYTDSRAW
+403 SAFTDWQAW
-412 LFRNA
+412 LF
-417 TKTIYKHFDS
+417 TD
-427 QNPANNVVQ
+427 ANTAI
-436 TSSTEDGVTPV
+436 TSDKSTRDYVTPV

-494 SFELVGYHTGVNLT
+494 SFELVGYHAGANLT

-581 DPTLITKDFADN
+581 DPTQITKDFADN

-617 NKILADNEVNMSKVE
+617 NKILADNEVNMSKIE
-632 FEDTYQLDGPATDL
+632 FEDTYQLDGSATDL

-709 YVRYTLKSGKT
+709 YVRYTLKPGKT

-745 GNQNKIQKAW
+745 GNVNKIQQSW
-755 YAANN
+755 YGANN
-760 LTAGSGYDEIHGNVE
+760 LTAGTGYDEIHGNVE

-788 DIKNNLLGNKITVD
+788 DIKNTLLGNKITVD
-802 QMAAPYDKL
+802 KMAAPYDKL
-811 NSTVAANAQFTFVTD
+811 NNTVAANAQFTFVTD
-826 TDNGF
+826 TNNGF

-838 TLYGDRDETY
+838 TLYGDRDESY
-848 KIATMTSDGIVTLS
+848 VIATMTSDGIVTLS
-862 KDAKTLEKL
+862 KDATTLEKL

-891 SLCWGAGIKI
+891 NLCWGAGIKI
-901 NNSAFNV
+901 NNSEFNV
-908 KFIRPISVE
+908 KFIRPISVDG
-917 SATAEFTD
+917 ATAEFTD

-938 NWNGYDFTDPNRAF
+938 NWNGFDFTDPNRAF
-952 ASTDYF
+952 PSTDYF
-958 NYYKVSGIELNIGN
+958 AYYKVSKIELDTDN
-972 ATTDLNGVEKKLS
+972 ATTDLNGNSNDLLKK
-985 EVTSKIEL
+985 VTSLIEL
-993 TYTAPA
+993 KYTAPTENP
-999 LSADGYIVANQY
+999 IQANKY
-1011 GKLTYNNNGLT
+1011 GTLTYNNNGLT

>member
-29 DDDISNL
+29 DDDISSL
-36 QEQIDKLSETIKNIQ
+36 QEQIDKLSQTIKNIQ
-51 TQINNGAILT
+51 TQIDNGAILT

-73 LNQNGQTKNY
+73 LNQNGQPKTY

-106 YDEGNGYVDSKL
+106 YDEGNGYVDSKF
-118 PARGEK
+118 PARGE
-124 GDKGDKGDNGK
+124 N
-135 DGIDGTNGTDGKD
+135 GKD
-148 GKDGVDG
+148 GKDGTG
-155 TNGENGKYYVPN
+155 ENGKNGKYYVPN
-167 PETGCFDIYQDGKK
+167 PETGCFDIYQDGTKV
-181 LESTNIP
+181 ESTNIA
-188 YTATAENAITATW
+188 YTATAANAITATW
-201 EKGVLTLVGVKDAVD
+201 EKGVLTLVGVKDAAD

-246 ATYTYQPLGVKKV
+246 ATYEYQPLGVKKV
-259 DADGDFATDAPFNAL
+259 DADGDFATDAPFDAL
-274 LADGVTVESPLYF
+274 LADGVTVEPRMYF

-303 VTEEAKDYKFLM
+303 VTEDAKDYKFLM
-315 SSAKYTDFTR
+315 SSATYTDFTR
-325 AAATSIFTVKKV
+325 AAANNIFTMKKV

-351 GEAIKQLEYTWT
+351 GEAIKQLKRTMT
-363 EDREMTLVALQ
+363 RDREMTLVALQ

-385 FATLT
+385 FATLS
-390 TSDYSNVHILSAK
+390 TSDYADVHILSAK
-403 SAYTDSRAW
+403 SAHTDWQAW
-412 LFRNA
+412 LYTNA
-417 TKTIYKHFDS
+417 GWAI
-427 QNPANNVVQ
+427 
-436 TSSTEDGVTPV
+436 TSDKSTWDNVTPV

-462 LIRTSWTVK
+462 LIRTSWWTNSTG
-471 YNPVTVE
+471 YTTVE

-494 SFELVGYHTGVNLT
+494 SFELVGYHTGANAT

-530 NGKQQAYGAAQTRA
+530 NGKQQAYGVGAQTRA

-581 DPTLITKDFADN
+581 DPTAITVPFSDN
-593 TAFTLNCDDANPALN
+593 TAFTLNCDDTNPALN

-617 NKILADNEVNMSKVE
+617 NKILADKEVNMSKTE
-632 FEDTYQLDGPATDL
+632 FEDTYELDGPANDL
-646 TQFDKNTINANA
+646 TQFDKNTLGANVV
-658 ISPKIGKV
+658 SPKIGKV
-666 IVTTADVNG
+666 AVTTADVNG
-675 TMTQVLQWTMSGN
+675 TMTQVLKWTMTGN
-688 EAYTHF
+688 EAYTYF

-703 PTSIST
+703 PTSYT
-709 YVRYTLKSGKT
+709 TWVRYTLKSGKT
-720 APNKYIYVKF
+720 APNKYIYVQF
-730 TWTPSAININPVANF
+730 TWTPSSINITPVANF
-745 GNQNKIQKAW
+745 GDQNKIQQAW
-755 YAANN
+755 YAENN
-760 LTAGSGYDEIHGNVE
+760 LTAGSGYKEIHGNVE
-775 QMGKPTSNDEFKF
+775 QMGKSTSNDEFKF
-788 DIKNNLLGNKITVD
+788 DIKNTLLGNKITVD
-802 QMAAPYDKL
+802 KMAAPYDVL
-811 NSTVAANAQFTFVTD
+811 NNTVAANAQFTFVD
-826 TDNGF
+826 GNGF

-838 TLYGDRDETY
+838 TLYGNQAKTFV
-848 KIATMTSDGIVTLS
+848 IATMTADGIVELA
-862 KDAKTLEKL
+862 KDAKTLELL
-871 NRWSP
+871 NAYSP
-876 KNIDKVLTARVAVKS
+876 KEIANVLTARVAVKS
-891 SLCWGAGIKI
+891 SLCWGAGIEIK
-901 NNSAFNV
+901 NSAFNV

-938 NWNGYDFTDPNRAF
+938 NWNGYNFTDPNRAF

-958 NYYKVSGIELNIGN
+958 AYYKVS
-972 ATTDLNGVEKKLS
+972 
-985 EVTSKIEL
+985 KIEL
-993 TYTAPA
+993 DTDNAKTDMNGNPNDLLKNVTSQIELKYIAPTENP
-999 LSADGYIVANQY
+999 IQANKY
-1011 GKLTYNNNGLT
+1011 GTLTYNNNGT
-1022 VGTFHITIPAKIT
+1022 TIGNFHITIPAKIT

-1043 EVVVTVK
+1043 KVVVTVK

>member
-106 YDEGNGYVDSKL
+106 YDEGNGYVDSKF
-118 PARGEK
+118 PARGE
-124 GDKGDKGDNGK
+124 NGK
-135 DGIDGTNGTDGKD
+135 DGNDGTGENGK
-148 GKDGVDG
+148 
-155 TNGENGKYYVPN
+155 NGKYYVPN
-167 PETGCFDIYQDGKK
+167 PGTGCFDIYQDGTKV
-181 LESTNIP
+181 EPTNIP

-246 ATYTYQPLGVKKV
+246 ATYKYQPLGVKKV
-259 DADGDFATDAPFNAL
+259 NADDDFLADAPFYAL

-342 KLNVTAKYD
+342 KLNVSAKYD
-351 GEAIKQLEYTWT
+351 GEAIKQLEQTWT
-363 EDREMTLVALQ
+363 KDREMTLVALQ

-462 LIRTSWTVK
+462 LIRTSWFVNGHGYT
-471 YNPVTVE
+471 TVE
-478 TTNATEEK
+478 TENATEEK

-581 DPTLITKDFADN
+581 DPTQITKDFADN

-617 NKILADNEVNMSKVE
+617 NKILADKQVNMSKVE
-632 FEDTYQLDGPATDL
+632 FEDTYELDGSATDL

-709 YVRYTLKSGKT
+709 YVRYTLKPGKT

-745 GNQNKIQKAW
+745 GDQNKIKMSW
-755 YAANN
+755 YAKNN
-760 LTAGSGYDEIHGNVE
+760 LTAGTGYDEIHGNVE
-775 QMGKPTSNDEFKF
+775 QMGKTTSNDEFKF
-788 DIKNNLLGNKITVD
+788 DIKNSLVGNKITVD
-802 QMAAPYDKL
+802 DMAAPYDKL
-811 NSTVAANAQFTFVTD
+811 NSTVAANAQFTFVTG
-826 TDNGF
+826 NGF

-838 TLYGDRDETY
+838 TLYGNQAKTFV
-848 KIATMTSDGIVTLS
+848 IATMTADGIVELA
-862 KDAKTLEKL
+862 KDAETLVLL
-871 NRWSP
+871 NANSP
-876 KNIDKVLTARVAVKS
+876 KELANVLTARVAVKS

-901 NNSAFNV
+901 NNSEFDV

-925 AVATTSK
+925 AVATTADVK
-932 VNLTFK
+932 LTFK
-938 NWNGYDFTDPNRAF
+938 NWNGFDFTDPNRAF

-958 NYYKVSGIELNIGN
+958 DYYKVSKIELDTDK
-972 ATTDLNGVEKKLS
+972 ATTDLNGGKQELKK
-985 EVTSKIEL
+985 VTSLIEL
-993 TYTAPA
+993 KYTAPTENP
-999 LSADGYIVANQY
+999 IQANKY
-1011 GKLTYNNNGLT
+1011 GTLTYNNNGLT

>member
-29 DDDISNL
+29 DDDISSL
-36 QEQIDKLSETIKNIQ
+36 QEQIDKLSQTIKNIQ
-51 TQINNGAILT
+51 TQIDNGAILT

-73 LNQNGQTKNY
+73 LNQNGQPKTY

-106 YDEGNGYVDSKL
+106 YDEGNGYVDSKF
-118 PARGEK
+118 PARGE
-124 GDKGDKGDNGK
+124 N
-135 DGIDGTNGTDGKD
+135 GKD
-148 GKDGVDG
+148 GKDGTG
-155 TNGENGKYYVPN
+155 ENGKNGKYYVPN
-167 PETGCFDIYQDGKK
+167 PETGCFDIYQDGTKV
-181 LESTNIP
+181 ESTNIA
-188 YTATAENAITATW
+188 YTATAANAITATW
-201 EKGVLTLVGVKDAVD
+201 EKGVLTLVGVKDAAD

-303 VTEEAKDYKFLM
+303 VTEDAKDYKFLM
-315 SSAKYTDFTR
+315 SNATYTDYTR
-325 AAATSIFTVKKV
+325 AAATPIFTMKKV

-351 GEAIKQLEYTWT
+351 GEAIKQLTQVGWSSGEN
-363 EDREMTLVALQ
+363 REMTLVALQ
-374 YTKDDATVTSD
+374 YSKDDATVTSD

-390 TSDYSNVHILSAK
+390 TSDYSNVHILSAQ
-403 SAYTDSRAW
+403 SAFTDWQAW
-412 LFRNA
+412 LF
-417 TKTIYKHFDS
+417 TD
-427 QNPANNVVQ
+427 ANTAI
-436 TSSTEDGVTPV
+436 TSDKSTWNYVTPV

-494 SFELVGYHTGVNLT
+494 SFELVGYHTGANLT

-530 NGKQQAYGAAQTRA
+530 NGKQQAYGAAQPRA

-581 DPTLITKDFADN
+581 DPTAITKDFADN

-646 TQFDKNTINANA
+646 TQFDKNTLGANA

-730 TWTPSAININPVANF
+730 TWTPSAINIDPVANF
-745 GNQNKIQKAW
+745 GNVNKIQQAW
-755 YAANN
+755 YGANN
-760 LTAGSGYDEIHGNVE
+760 LTAGTGYDEIHGNVE

-788 DIKNNLLGNKITVD
+788 DIKNTLLGNKITVD
-802 QMAAPYDKL
+802 KMAAPYDKL
-811 NSTVAANAQFTFVTD
+811 NNTVAANAQFTFVD
-826 TDNGF
+826 GNGF

-838 TLYGDRDETY
+838 TLYGDRDESY
-848 KIATMTSDGIVTLS
+848 VIATMTTDGIVTLS
-862 KDAKTLEKL
+862 KDAETLAKL
-871 NRWSP
+871 NKWSP

-891 SLCWGAGIKI
+891 NLCWGAGIKI
-901 NNSAFNV
+901 NNSEFNV

-917 SATAEFTD
+917 GATAEFTD

-938 NWNGYDFTDPNRAF
+938 NWNGFDFTDPNRAF

-958 NYYKVSGIELNIGN
+958 AYYKVSKIELDTDN
-972 ATTDLNGVEKKLS
+972 ATTDLNGNPKDKLS
-985 EVTSKIEL
+985 AVTSLIEL
-993 TYTAPA
+993 KYIAPTENP
-999 LSADGYIVANQY
+999 IQANKY
-1011 GKLTYNNNGLT
+1011 GTLTYNNNGLT

>member
-36 QEQIDKLSETIKNIQ
+36 QEQIDKLSETIKNIK

-73 LNQNGQTKNY
+73 LNQNGQPKTY

-155 TNGENGKYYVPN
+155 TNGKNGKYYVPN
-167 PETGCFDIYQDGKK
+167 PETGCFDIYQDGTKV
-181 LESTNIP
+181 ESTNIP

-246 ATYTYQPLGVKKV
+246 ATYKYQPLGVKKV
-259 DADGDFATDAPFNAL
+259 NADDDFLADAPFYAL

-351 GEAIKQLEYTWT
+351 GEAIKQLTYEYGALN
-363 EDREMTLVALQ
+363 REMTLVALQ

-417 TKTIYKHFDS
+417 TSTIYSD
-427 QNPANNVVQ
+427 PATKAVQ

-462 LIRTSWTVK
+462 LIRTSWFVNGHGYT
-471 YNPVTVE
+471 TVE
-478 TTNATEEK
+478 TENATEEK

-581 DPTLITKDFADN
+581 DPTQITKDFADN

-617 NKILADNEVNMSKVE
+617 NKILADNEVNMSKLE
-632 FEDTYQLDGPATDL
+632 FEDTYELDGPATDL

-730 TWTPSAININPVANF
+730 TWTPSSINITPVANF
-745 GNQNKIQKAW
+745 GDQNKIKMSW
-755 YAANN
+755 YAKNN
-760 LTAGSGYDEIHGNVE
+760 LTAGTGYDEIHGNVE

-788 DIKNNLLGNKITVD
+788 DIKNSLVGNKITVD
-802 QMAAPYDKL
+802 DMAAPYDKL
-811 NSTVAANAQFTFVTD
+811 NSTVAANAQFTFVTG
-826 TDNGF
+826 NGF

-838 TLYGDRDETY
+838 TLYGNQAKTFV
-848 KIATMTSDGIVTLS
+848 IATMTADGIVELA
-862 KDAKTLEKL
+862 KDAETLVLL
-871 NRWSP
+871 NANSP
-876 KNIDKVLTARVAVKS
+876 KELANVLTARVAVKS

-901 NNSAFNV
+901 NNSEFDV

-925 AVATTSK
+925 AVATTADVK
-932 VNLTFK
+932 LTFK
-938 NWNGYDFTDPNRAF
+938 NWNGFDFTDPNRAF

-958 NYYKVSGIELNIGN
+958 DYYKVSKIELDTDK
-972 ATTDLNGVEKKLS
+972 ATTDLNGGKQELKK
-985 EVTSKIEL
+985 VTSLIEL
-993 TYTAPA
+993 KYTAPTENP
-999 LSADGYIVANQY
+999 IQANKY
-1011 GKLTYNNNGLT
+1011 GTLTYNNNGLT

>member
-73 LNQNGQTKNY
+73 LNQNGQPKTY

-155 TNGENGKYYVPN
+155 TNGKNGKYYVPN
-167 PETGCFDIYQDGKK
+167 PETGCFDIYQDGTKV
-181 LESTNIP
+181 ESTNIP

-246 ATYTYQPLGVKKV
+246 ATYKYQPLGVKKV
-259 DADGDFATDAPFNAL
+259 NADDDFLADAPFYAL

-351 GEAIKQLEYTWT
+351 GEAIKQLTYEYGALN
-363 EDREMTLVALQ
+363 REMTLVALQ

-417 TKTIYKHFDS
+417 TSTIYSD
-427 QNPANNVVQ
+427 PATKAVQ
-436 TSSTEDGVTPV
+436 TSSTEGSVTPV

-462 LIRTSWTVK
+462 LIRTSWFVK
-471 YNPVTVE
+471 GHGYTTVE
-478 TTNATEEK
+478 TENATEEK

-581 DPTLITKDFADN
+581 DPTQITKDFADN

-617 NKILADNEVNMSKVE
+617 NKILADKQVNMSKVE
-632 FEDTYQLDGPATDL
+632 FEDTYELDGSATDL

-709 YVRYTLKSGKT
+709 YVRYTLKPGKT

-745 GNQNKIQKAW
+745 GNVNKIQQSW

-760 LTAGSGYDEIHGNVE
+760 LTAGTGYDEIHGNVE

-788 DIKNNLLGNKITVD
+788 DIKNSLVGNKITVD
-802 QMAAPYDKL
+802 DMAAPYDKL
-811 NSTVAANAQFTFVTD
+811 NSTVAANAQFTFVTG
-826 TDNGF
+826 NGF

-838 TLYGDRDETY
+838 TLYGNQAKTFV
-848 KIATMTSDGIVTLS
+848 IATMTADGIVELA
-862 KDAKTLEKL
+862 KDAETLVLL
-871 NRWSP
+871 NANSP
-876 KNIDKVLTARVAVKS
+876 KELANVLTARVAVKS

-901 NNSAFNV
+901 NNSEFDV

-925 AVATTSK
+925 AVATTADVK
-932 VNLTFK
+932 LTFK
-938 NWNGYDFTDPNRAF
+938 NWNGFDFTDPNRAF

-958 NYYKVSGIELNIGN
+958 DYYKVSKIELDTDK
-972 ATTDLNGVEKKLS
+972 ATTDLNGGKQELKK
-985 EVTSKIEL
+985 VTSLIEL
-993 TYTAPA
+993 KYTAPTENP
-999 LSADGYIVANQY
+999 IQANKY
-1011 GKLTYNNNGLT
+1011 GTLTYNNNGLT

>member
-188 YTATAENAITATW
+188 YTATAANAITATW
-201 EKGVLTLVGVKDAVD
+201 EKGVLTLVGVKDAAD

-246 ATYTYQPLGVKKV
+246 ATYKYQPLGVKKV
-259 DADGDFATDAPFNAL
+259 NADDDFLADAPFYAL

-342 KLNVTAKYD
+342 KLNVSAKYD
-351 GEAIKQLEYTWT
+351 GEAIKQLTYEGLSGET
-363 EDREMTLVALQ
+363 REMTLVALQ

-417 TKTIYKHFDS
+417 TSTIYSD
-427 QNPANNVVQ
+427 PATKAVQ
-436 TSSTEDGVTPV
+436 TSSTEGSVTPV

-462 LIRTSWTVK
+462 LIRTSWFVK
-471 YNPVTVE
+471 GHGYTTVE
-478 TTNATEEK
+478 TENATEEK

-494 SFELVGYHTGVNLT
+494 SFELVGYHTGDNKT

-581 DPTLITKDFADN
+581 DPTQITKDFADN

-632 FEDTYQLDGPATDL
+632 FEDTYQLDGPASDL

-925 AVATTSK
+925 AVATTSDVK
-932 VNLTFK
+932 LTFK

-1043 EVVVTVK
+1043 KVVVTVK

>member
-73 LNQNGQTKNY
+73 LNQNGQPKTY

-106 YDEGNGYVDSKL
+106 YDEGNGYVDSKF
-118 PARGEK
+118 PARGE
-124 GDKGDKGDNGK
+124 NGK
-135 DGIDGTNGTDGKD
+135 DGENGNKGENGK
-148 GKDGVDG
+148 
-155 TNGENGKYYVPN
+155 NGKYYVPN
-167 PETGCFDIYQDGKK
+167 PETGCFDIYQDGTKV
-181 LESTNIP
+181 ESTNIP
-188 YTATAENAITATW
+188 HTATAENAITATW

-246 ATYTYQPLGVKKV
+246 ATYKYQPLGVKKV
-259 DADGDFATDAPFNAL
+259 NADDDFLADAPFYAL

-351 GEAIKQLEYTWT
+351 GEAIKQLTYEYGALN
-363 EDREMTLVALQ
+363 REMTLVALQ

-417 TKTIYKHFDS
+417 TSTIYSD
-427 QNPANNVVQ
+427 PATKAVQ
-436 TSSTEDGVTPV
+436 TSSTEGSVTPV

-462 LIRTSWTVK
+462 LIRTSWFVK
-471 YNPVTVE
+471 GHGYTTVE
-478 TTNATEEK
+478 TENATEEK

-581 DPTLITKDFADN
+581 DPTQITKDFADN

-617 NKILADNEVNMSKVE
+617 NKILADNEVNMSKLE
-632 FEDTYQLDGPATDL
+632 FEDTYELDGPATDL

-709 YVRYTLKSGKT
+709 FVRYTLKPGKT

-730 TWTPSAININPVANF
+730 TWTPSSINITPVANF
-745 GNQNKIQKAW
+745 GDQNKIKMSW
-755 YAANN
+755 YAKNN
-760 LTAGSGYDEIHGNVE
+760 LTAGTGYDEIHGNVE

-788 DIKNNLLGNKITVD
+788 DIKNSLVGNKITVD
-802 QMAAPYDKL
+802 DMAAPYDKL
-811 NSTVAANAQFTFVTD
+811 NSTVAANAQFTFVTG
-826 TDNGF
+826 NGF

-838 TLYGDRDETY
+838 TLYGNQAKTFV
-848 KIATMTSDGIVTLS
+848 IATMTADGIVELA
-862 KDAKTLEKL
+862 KDAETLVLL
-871 NRWSP
+871 NANSP
-876 KNIDKVLTARVAVKS
+876 KELANVLTARVAVKS

-901 NNSAFNV
+901 NNSEFDV

-925 AVATTSK
+925 AVATTADVK
-932 VNLTFK
+932 LTFK
-938 NWNGYDFTDPNRAF
+938 NWNGFDFTDPNRAF

-958 NYYKVSGIELNIGN
+958 DYYKVSKIELDTDK
-972 ATTDLNGVEKKLS
+972 ATTDLNGGKQELKK
-985 EVTSKIEL
+985 VTSLIEL
-993 TYTAPA
+993 KYTAPTENP
-999 LSADGYIVANQY
+999 IQANKY
-1011 GKLTYNNNGLT
+1011 GTLTYNNNGLT

>member
-106 YDEGNGYVDSKL
+106 YDEGNGYVDSKF
-118 PARGEK
+118 PARGE
-124 GDKGDKGDNGK
+124 NGK
-135 DGIDGTNGTDGKD
+135 DGEN
-148 GKDGVDG
+148 G
-155 TNGENGKYYVPN
+155 TNGENGNNGENGKNGKYYVPN
-167 PETGCFDIYQDGKK
+167 PETGCFDIYQDGTKV
-181 LESTNIP
+181 ESTNIA

-342 KLNVTAKYD
+342 KLNVSAKYD
-351 GEAIKQLEYTWT
+351 GEAIKQLERT
-363 EDREMTLVALQ
+363 ETRDREMTLVALQ

-403 SAYTDSRAW
+403 SAYTDSRAY
-412 LFRNA
+412 LHTNA
-417 TKTIYKHFDS
+417 NSAI
-427 QNPANNVVQ
+427 
-436 TSSTEDGVTPV
+436 TSDKSTWDNVTPV

-462 LIRTSWTVK
+462 LIRTSWWLRNYHGSK
-471 YNPVTVE
+471 SGYVTVE
-478 TTNATEEK
+478 TENATEEK

-581 DPTLITKDFADN
+581 DPTQITKDFADN

-617 NKILADNEVNMSKVE
+617 NKILADKQVNMSKLE
-632 FEDTYQLDGPATDL
+632 FEDTYELDGPATDL

-709 YVRYTLKSGKT
+709 YVRYTLKPGKT

-745 GNQNKIQKAW
+745 GNVNKIQQSW

-760 LTAGSGYDEIHGNVE
+760 LTAGTGYDEIHGNVE

-788 DIKNNLLGNKITVD
+788 DIKNSLVGNKITVD
-802 QMAAPYDKL
+802 KMAAPYDKL
-811 NSTVAANAQFTFVTD
+811 NSTVAANAKFTFVD
-826 TDNGF
+826 GHDF

-838 TLYGDRDETY
+838 TLYGDKAKTF
-848 KIATMTSDGIVTLS
+848 KIATLTADGVVEMS
-862 KDAKTLEKL
+862 KDAKALVLL
-871 NRWSP
+871 NAYSP
-876 KNIDKVLTARVAVKS
+876 KELANVLTARVAVKS
-891 SLCWGAGIKI
+891 NLCWGAGIKI
-901 NNSAFNV
+901 NNNEFDV

-938 NWNGYDFTDPNRAF
+938 NWNGFDFTDPNRAF
-952 ASTDYF
+952 PSTDYF
-958 NYYKVSGIELNIGN
+958 AYYKVSKIELDTDN
-972 ATTDLNGVEKKLS
+972 ATTDLNGNSNDLLKK
-985 EVTSKIEL
+985 VTSLIEL
-993 TYTAPA
+993 KYTAPTENP
-999 LSADGYIVANQY
+999 IQANKY
-1011 GKLTYNNNGLT
+1011 GTLTYNNNGLT

>member
-51 TQINNGAILT
+51 TQIDNGAILT

-106 YDEGNGYVDSKL
+106 YDEGNGYVDSKF
-118 PARGEK
+118 PARGE
-124 GDKGDKGDNGK
+124 NGK
-135 DGIDGTNGTDGKD
+135 DGNDGTGENGK
-148 GKDGVDG
+148 
-155 TNGENGKYYVPN
+155 NGKYYVPN
-167 PETGCFDIYQDGKK
+167 PGTGCFDIYQDGTKV
-181 LESTNIP
+181 ESTNIP

-246 ATYTYQPLGVKKV
+246 ATYKYQPLGVKKV
-259 DADGDFATDAPFNAL
+259 NADDDFLADAPFYAL

-342 KLNVTAKYD
+342 KLNVSAKYD
-351 GEAIKQLEYTWT
+351 GEAIKQLAYEGWGGVNQGET
-363 EDREMTLVALQ
+363 REMTLVALQ

-417 TKTIYKHFDS
+417 TKTIYSHFDS

-462 LIRTSWTVK
+462 LIRTSWYV
-471 YNPVTVE
+471 NSNFVTVE

-581 DPTLITKDFADN
+581 DPTQITKDFADN

-632 FEDTYQLDGPATDL
+632 FEDTYELDGPANDL

-709 YVRYTLKSGKT
+709 YVRYTLKPGKT
-720 APNKYIYVKF
+720 APNKFIYVKF

-745 GNQNKIQKAW
+745 GNVNKIQQSW

-760 LTAGSGYDEIHGNVE
+760 LTAGTGYDEIHGNVE

-788 DIKNNLLGNKITVD
+788 DIKNSLVGNKITVD
-802 QMAAPYDKL
+802 KMAAPYDKL
-811 NSTVAANAQFTFVTD
+811 NNTVATNAQFTFVTD
-826 TDNGF
+826 TNNGF

-838 TLYGDRDETY
+838 TLYGDKAKTF
-848 KIATMTSDGIVTLS
+848 KIATLTADGVVEMS
-862 KDAKTLEKL
+862 KDAKALVLL
-871 NRWSP
+871 NAYSP
-876 KNIDKVLTARVAVKS
+876 KELANVLTARVAVKS
-891 SLCWGAGIKI
+891 NLCWGAGIKI
-901 NNSAFNV
+901 NNNEFDV

-938 NWNGYDFTDPNRAF
+938 NWNGFDFTDPNRAF

-958 NYYKVSGIELNIGN
+958 AYYKVSKIELDTDN
-972 ATTDLNGVEKKLS
+972 ATTDLNGNSNDLLKK
-985 EVTSKIEL
+985 VTSLIEL
-993 TYTAPA
+993 KYTAPTENP
-999 LSADGYIVANQY
+999 IQANKY
-1011 GKLTYNNNGLT
+1011 GTLTYNNNGLT

>member
-73 LNQNGQTKNY
+73 LNQNGQPKTY

-155 TNGENGKYYVPN
+155 TNGKNGKYYVPN
-167 PETGCFDIYQDGKK
+167 PETGCFDIYQDGTKV
-181 LESTNIP
+181 ESTNIP

-246 ATYTYQPLGVKKV
+246 ATYKYQPLGVKKV
-259 DADGDFATDAPFNAL
+259 NADDDFLADAPFYAL

-342 KLNVTAKYD
+342 KLNVSAKYD
-351 GEAIKQLEYTWT
+351 GEAIKQLTYEYGALN
-363 EDREMTLVALQ
+363 REMTLVALQ

-417 TKTIYKHFDS
+417 TSTIYSD
-427 QNPANNVVQ
+427 PATKAVQ
-436 TSSTEDGVTPV
+436 TSSTEGSVTPV

-462 LIRTSWTVK
+462 LIRTSWFVK
-471 YNPVTVE
+471 CHGYTTVE
-478 TTNATEEK
+478 TENATEEK

-581 DPTLITKDFADN
+581 DPTQITKDFADN

-617 NKILADNEVNMSKVE
+617 NKILADKQVNMSKVE
-632 FEDTYQLDGPATDL
+632 FEDTYQLDGSATDL

-709 YVRYTLKSGKT
+709 FVRYTLKPGKT

-730 TWTPSAININPVANF
+730 TWTPSSINITPVANF
-745 GNQNKIQKAW
+745 GDQNKIKMSW
-755 YAANN
+755 YAKNN
-760 LTAGSGYDEIHGNVE
+760 LTAGTGYDEIHGNVE

-788 DIKNNLLGNKITVD
+788 DIKNSLVGNKITVD
-802 QMAAPYDKL
+802 DMAAPYDKL
-811 NSTVAANAQFTFVTD
+811 NSTVAANAQFTFVTG
-826 TDNGF
+826 NGF

-838 TLYGDRDETY
+838 TLYGNQAKTFV
-848 KIATMTSDGIVTLS
+848 IATMTADGIVELA
-862 KDAKTLEKL
+862 KDAETLVLL
-871 NRWSP
+871 NANSP
-876 KNIDKVLTARVAVKS
+876 KELANVLTARVAVKS

-901 NNSAFNV
+901 NNSEFDV

-925 AVATTSK
+925 AVATTADVK
-932 VNLTFK
+932 LTFK
-938 NWNGYDFTDPNRAF
+938 NWNGFDFTDPNRAF

-958 NYYKVSGIELNIGN
+958 DYYKVSKIELDTDK
-972 ATTDLNGVEKKLS
+972 ATTDLNGGKQELKK
-985 EVTSKIEL
+985 VTSLIEL
-993 TYTAPA
+993 KYTAPTENP
-999 LSADGYIVANQY
+999 IQANKY
-1011 GKLTYNNNGLT
+1011 GTLTYNNNGLT

>member
-36 QEQIDKLSETIKNIQ
+36 QERIDKLSEAIKNIQ
-51 TQINNGAILT
+51 TQIDNGAILT

-73 LNQNGQTKNY
+73 LNQNGQPKTY

-106 YDEGNGYVDSKL
+106 YDEGNGYVDSKF
-118 PARGEK
+118 PARGE
-124 GDKGDKGDNGK
+124 N
-135 DGIDGTNGTDGKD
+135 GKD
-148 GKDGVDG
+148 GKDGNDG
-155 TNGENGKYYVPN
+155 ENGKNGKYYVPN

-181 LESTNIP
+181 LESTNIA
-188 YTATAENAITATW
+188 YTATAANAITATW
-201 EKGVLTLVGVKDAVD
+201 EKGVLTLVGVKDAAD

-246 ATYTYQPLGVKKV
+246 ATYEYQPLGVKKV
-259 DADGDFATDAPFNAL
+259 DADGEFATDAPFDAL
-274 LADGVTVESPLYF
+274 LADGVTVEPRMYF

-303 VTEEAKDYKFLM
+303 VTEDAKDYKFLM
-315 SSAKYTDFTR
+315 SSATYTDFTR
-325 AAATSIFTVKKV
+325 AAANNIFTMKKV

-351 GEAIKQLEYTWT
+351 GEAIKQLKRTMT
-363 EDREMTLVALQ
+363 RDREMTLVALQ
-374 YTKDDATVTSD
+374 YSKDDAVVTSD
-385 FATLT
+385 FATLS
-390 TSDYSNVHILSAK
+390 TSDYDDVHILSAK
-403 SAYTDSRAW
+403 SAHTDWQAW
-412 LFRNA
+412 LYTTA
-417 TKTIYKHFDS
+417 SWAISMDK
-427 QNPANNVVQ
+427 
-436 TSSTEDGVTPV
+436 STWDNVTPV

-462 LIRTSWTVK
+462 LIRTSWFVNGHGYT
-471 YNPVTVE
+471 TVE
-478 TTNATEEK
+478 TENATEEK

-494 SFELVGYHTGVNLT
+494 SFELVGYHTGANAT

-530 NGKQQAYGAAQTRA
+530 NGKQQAYGAGAQTRA

-581 DPTLITKDFADN
+581 DPTAITVPFSDN

-617 NKILADNEVNMSKVE
+617 NKILADKEVNMSKTE
-632 FEDTYQLDGPATDL
+632 FEDTYELDGPANDL
-646 TQFDKNTINANA
+646 TQFDKNTLGANVV
-658 ISPKIGKV
+658 SPKIGKV
-666 IVTTADVNG
+666 AVTTADVNG
-675 TMTQVLQWTMSGN
+675 TMTQVLKWTMTGN
-688 EAYTHF
+688 EAYTYF

-703 PTSIST
+703 PTSYT
-709 YVRYTLKSGKT
+709 TWVRYTLKSGKT
-720 APNKYIYVKF
+720 APNKYIYVQF
-730 TWTPSAININPVANF
+730 TWTPSSINITPVANF
-745 GNQNKIQKAW
+745 GDQNKIQKAW
-755 YAANN
+755 YAENN
-760 LTAGSGYDEIHGNVE
+760 LTAGSGYKEIHGNVE
-775 QMGKPTSNDEFKF
+775 QMGKATSNDEFKF
-788 DIKNNLLGNKITVD
+788 DIKNTLLGNKITVD
-802 QMAAPYDKL
+802 KMAAPYDVL
-811 NSTVAANAQFTFVTD
+811 NNTVAANAQFTFVD
-826 TDNGF
+826 GNGF

-838 TLYGDRDETY
+838 TLYGNQAKTFV
-848 KIATMTSDGIVTLS
+848 IATMTADGIVELA
-862 KDAKTLEKL
+862 KDAKTLELL
-871 NRWSP
+871 NAYSP
-876 KNIDKVLTARVAVKS
+876 KEIANVLTARVAVKS
-891 SLCWGAGIKI
+891 SLCWGAGIEIK
-901 NNSAFNV
+901 NSAFNV

-938 NWNGYDFTDPNRAF
+938 NWNGYNFTDPNRAF

-958 NYYKVSGIELNIGN
+958 AYYKVS
-972 ATTDLNGVEKKLS
+972 
-985 EVTSKIEL
+985 KIEL
-993 TYTAPA
+993 DTDNAKTDMNGNPNDLLKNVTSLIELKYIAPTENP
-999 LSADGYIVANQY
+999 IQANKY
-1011 GKLTYNNNGLT
+1011 GTLTYNNNGT
-1022 VGTFHITIPAKIT
+1022 TIGNFHITIPAKIT

-1043 EVVVTVK
+1043 KVVVTVK

>member
-106 YDEGNGYVDSKL
+106 YDEGNGYVDSKF
-118 PARGEK
+118 PARGE
-124 GDKGDKGDNGK
+124 NGK
-135 DGIDGTNGTDGKD
+135 DGEN
-148 GKDGVDG
+148 G
-155 TNGENGKYYVPN
+155 TNGENGNNGENGKNGKYYVPN
-167 PETGCFDIYQDGKK
+167 PETGCFDIYQDGTKV
-181 LESTNIP
+181 ESTNIA

-342 KLNVTAKYD
+342 KLNVSAKYD
-351 GEAIKQLEYTWT
+351 GEAIKQLTYEGWSA
-363 EDREMTLVALQ
+363 ENRDMALVALQ

-390 TSDYSNVHILSAK
+390 TSDYSNVHILSAQ
-403 SAYTDSRAW
+403 SAFTDWQAW
-412 LFRNA
+412 LFTDANTA
-417 TKTIYKHFDS
+417 ITSDKSTKDL
-427 QNPANNVVQ
+427 
-436 TSSTEDGVTPV
+436 VTPV

-462 LIRTSWTVK
+462 LIRTSWFVNGHGYT
-471 YNPVTVE
+471 TVE
-478 TTNATEEK
+478 TENATEEK

-581 DPTLITKDFADN
+581 DPTQITKDFADN
-593 TAFTLNCDDANPALN
+593 TAFTLNCDNDNPALN

-925 AVATTSK
+925 AVATTSDVK
-932 VNLTFK
+932 LTFK

-1035 YEWGVLNT
+1035 YEWGVLDT
-1043 EVVVTVK
+1043 KVVVTVK

>member
-73 LNQNGQTKNY
+73 LNQNGQPKTY

-155 TNGENGKYYVPN
+155 TNGKNGKYYVPN
-167 PETGCFDIYQDGKK
+167 PETGCFDIYQDGTKV
-181 LESTNIP
+181 ESTNIA

-246 ATYTYQPLGVKKV
+246 ATYKYQPLGVKKV
-259 DADGDFATDAPFNAL
+259 NADDDFLADAPFYAL

-351 GEAIKQLEYTWT
+351 GEAIKQLTYEYGALN
-363 EDREMTLVALQ
+363 REMTLVALQ

-417 TKTIYKHFDS
+417 TSTIYSD
-427 QNPANNVVQ
+427 PATKAVQ
-436 TSSTEDGVTPV
+436 TSSTEGSVTPV

-462 LIRTSWTVK
+462 LIRTSWFVK
-471 YNPVTVE
+471 GHGYTTVE
-478 TTNATEEK
+478 TENATEEK

-581 DPTLITKDFADN
+581 DPTQITKDFADN

-617 NKILADNEVNMSKVE
+617 NKILADNEVNMSKIE
-632 FEDTYQLDGPATDL
+632 FEDTYQLDGSATDL

-709 YVRYTLKSGKT
+709 FVRYTLKPGKT

-730 TWTPSAININPVANF
+730 TWTPSSINITPVANF
-745 GNQNKIQKAW
+745 GDQNKIKMSW
-755 YAANN
+755 YAKNN
-760 LTAGSGYDEIHGNVE
+760 LTAGTGYDEIHGNVE

-788 DIKNNLLGNKITVD
+788 DIKNSLVGNKITVD
-802 QMAAPYDKL
+802 DMAAPYDKL
-811 NSTVAANAQFTFVTD
+811 NSTVAANAQFTFVTG
-826 TDNGF
+826 NGF

-838 TLYGDRDETY
+838 TLYGNQAKTFV
-848 KIATMTSDGIVTLS
+848 IATMTADGIVELA
-862 KDAKTLEKL
+862 KDAETLVLL
-871 NRWSP
+871 NANSP
-876 KNIDKVLTARVAVKS
+876 KELANVLTARVAVKS

-901 NNSAFNV
+901 NNSEFDV

-925 AVATTSK
+925 AVATTADVK
-932 VNLTFK
+932 LTFK
-938 NWNGYDFTDPNRAF
+938 NWNGFDFTDPNRAF

-958 NYYKVSGIELNIGN
+958 DYYKVSKIELDTDK
-972 ATTDLNGVEKKLS
+972 ATTDLNGGKQELKK
-985 EVTSKIEL
+985 VTSLIEL
-993 TYTAPA
+993 KYTAPTENP
-999 LSADGYIVANQY
+999 IQANKY
-1011 GKLTYNNNGLT
+1011 GTLTYNNNGLT